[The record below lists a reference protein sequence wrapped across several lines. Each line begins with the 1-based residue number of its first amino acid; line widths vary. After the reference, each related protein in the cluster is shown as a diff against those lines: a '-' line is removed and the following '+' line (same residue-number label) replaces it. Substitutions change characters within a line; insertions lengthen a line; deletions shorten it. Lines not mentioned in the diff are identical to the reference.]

1 MKKYFVTSALPYA
14 NGDLHLGHLVEYIQ
28 TDIWV
33 RFNRLIGNEV
43 VYICADDAHGT
54 PIMLKAESEKISPE
68 ELIEKTLDRHK
79 NDFDCFF
86 IKFDNFYTTHSKE
99 NEQLATSIYMKLVNE
114 NLIEK
119 KTIHQFFDDE
129 KLMFLPDRY
138 ITGSCPKC
146 KSSDQYGDSCDK
158 CGATYS
164 PTDLLNP
171 KSVLSG
177 KTPIKKKTDHFF
189 FKLSDKKCTKFL
201 NKWIYENNRL
211 QEEARNKI
219 KEWLSTDINNSSL
232 IDWDISRDAPYFGFK
247 IPDQTDKYFYVW
259 LDAPIGYL
267 ASTKNWAE
275 NNNISMK
282 DLWDQSSDYEIHH
295 FIGKDIA
302 YFHALFW
309 PALLKSSNI
318 RLPESINVHGF
329 LTIDG
334 EKMSKSN
341 GTFINADDFA
351 EKYDGELLRY
361 YFADK
366 FNNTIDDL
374 DFNEDEFIQKINSDI
389 VGKYLNIASRVSKF
403 IEKNDCNLSV
413 NLDENFINK
422 NSARINEVIEHYE
435 NLNLSK
441 SVKVIMKIAD
451 EVNKYINE
459 NEPWKSSE
467 EKAVE
472 VSTTAINCFRV
483 ISILLSPVL
492 PTITSRALAVFNEG
506 SNNSFNNIGDYLVD
520 TKINPYK
527 PLLKRLEK
535 AKINEEI
542 EMENSNLINIK
553 DFAKVELR
561 VAKIVKAEGI
571 EEADKLIKLHLDV
584 GNLGERTVFAGIK
597 SAYSPENLNGRHVV
611 LVANL
616 EPRKMKFGVS
626 EGMVLASSDDEG
638 SIYLVSPDEGA
649 KPGQLVK

>member
-1 MKKYFVTSALPYA
+1 MKSRKILVTSALPYA
-14 NGDLHLGHLVEYIQ
+14 NGSIHIGHVLESVI

-33 RFNRLIGNEV
+33 RYQNINGNECL
-43 VYICADDAHGT
+43 YFCADDTHGT
-54 PIMLKAESEKISPE
+54 PVMLKAKELGIESE
-68 ELIEKTLDRHK
+68 ELIKRTREEH
-79 NDFDCFF
+79 
-86 IKFDNFYTTHSKE
+86 IKSYSKFNINFDNFYTTHSDENKKYAEDIYQKCKE
-99 NEQLATSIYMKLVNE
+99 G
-114 NLIEK
+114 NLIFK
-119 KTIHQFFDDE
+119 KEIEQFYDSE
-129 KLMFLPDRY
+129 EGLFLSDRF
-138 ITGSCPKC
+138 IKGTCPKC
-146 KSSDQYGDSCDK
+146 AAEDQYGDGCSV
-158 CGATYS
+158 CGTTYS
-164 PTDLLNP
+164 PDDLVNP
-171 KSVLSG
+171 VSSLSNSEL
-177 KTPIKKKTDHFF
+177 TKKKTEHVFF
-189 FKLSDKKCTKFL
+189 DLPQMKEFLENYLKDLTLQDPIKNKL
-201 NKWIYENNRL
+201 NEWIEDGL
-211 QEEARNKI
+211 KP
-219 KEWLSTDINNSSL
+219 
-232 IDWDISRDAPYFGFK
+232 WDISRDKPYFGFE
-247 IPDQTDKYFYVW
+247 IPGEKDKYFYVW

-267 ASTKNWAE
+267 ASAKNWAE
-275 NNNISMK
+275 NNNIDMK
-282 DLWDQSSDYEIHH
+282 DLWDENSDYEIHH

-351 EKYDGELLRY
+351 ENYDGELLRY

-366 FNNTIDDL
+366 FNNSIDDL

-403 IEKNDCNLSV
+403 IEKNGNSLSA
-413 NLDENFINK
+413 NLDEHFIKK
-422 NSARINEVIEHYE
+422 NLAKIDEVIEHYE

-441 SVKVIMKIAD
+441 SVKIIMKMAD

-472 VSTTAINCFRV
+472 VSSTAINCFRV
-483 ISILLSPVL
+483 ISILLNPVL
-492 PTITSRALAVFNEG
+492 PTITSKALEIFNE
-506 SNNSFNNIGDYLVD
+506 SSKDDFNNIKDYLVD

-542 EMENSNLINIK
+542 EMEDSNLINIK

-584 GNLGERTVFAGIK
+584 GDLGERTVFAGIK
-597 SAYSPENLNGRHVV
+597 SAYDPENLNGRHVV

-638 SIYLVSPDEGA
+638 SIYLISPDEGA

>member
-1 MKKYFVTSALPYA
+1 MKSRKILVTSALPYA
-14 NGDLHLGHLVEYIQ
+14 NGSIHIGHVLESVI

-33 RFNRLIGNEV
+33 RYQNINGNECL
-43 VYICADDAHGT
+43 YFCADDTHGT
-54 PIMLKAESEKISPE
+54 PVMLKAKELGIDPE
-68 ELIEKTLDRHK
+68 ELIKRTREEH
-79 NDFDCFF
+79 
-86 IKFDNFYTTHSKE
+86 IKSYSRFNINFDNFYTTHSDENKKYAEDIYQKCKE
-99 NEQLATSIYMKLVNE
+99 G
-114 NLIEK
+114 NLIFK
-119 KTIHQFFDDE
+119 KEIEQFYDSE
-129 KLMFLPDRY
+129 EGLFLSDRF
-138 ITGSCPKC
+138 IKGTCPKC
-146 KSSDQYGDSCDK
+146 GAEDQYGDGCSV
-158 CGATYS
+158 CGTTYT
-164 PTDLLNP
+164 PDDLLNP
-171 KSVLSG
+171 VSSLSNSEL
-177 KTPIKKKTDHFF
+177 TKKKTEHVFF
-189 FKLSDKKCTKFL
+189 DLPQMKDFLENYLKDLTLQDPIKNKL
-201 NKWIYENNRL
+201 NEWIEDGL
-211 QEEARNKI
+211 KP
-219 KEWLSTDINNSSL
+219 
-232 IDWDISRDAPYFGFK
+232 WDISRDKPYFGFE
-247 IPDQTDKYFYVW
+247 IPGEKDKYFYVW

-267 ASTKNWAE
+267 ASAKNWAE
-275 NNNISMK
+275 NNNMDMK
-282 DLWDQSSDYEIHH
+282 DLWGESSDYEIHH

-351 EKYDGELLRY
+351 ENYDGELLRY

-366 FNNTIDDL
+366 FNNSIDDL

-403 IEKNDCNLSV
+403 IEKNGNSLSA
-413 NLDENFINK
+413 NLDEDFIEK
-422 NSARINEVIEHYE
+422 NLSMIDEVIEHYE

-441 SVKVIMKIAD
+441 SVKIIMKMAD

-472 VSTTAINCFRV
+472 VSSTAINCFRV
-483 ISILLSPVL
+483 ISILLNPVL
-492 PTITSRALAVFNEG
+492 PTITSKALELFND
-506 SNNSFNNIGDYLVD
+506 NATNDFNNIKDYLVD

-542 EMENSNLINIK
+542 EMEDSNLINIK

-584 GNLGERTVFAGIK
+584 GDLGERTVFAGIK
-597 SAYSPENLNGRHVV
+597 SAYDPESLNGRHVV

-626 EGMVLASSDDEG
+626 EGMVLASSNDEG
-638 SIYLVSPDEGA
+638 SIYLISPDEGA

>member
-1 MKKYFVTSALPYA
+1 MKSRKILVTSALPYA
-14 NGDLHLGHLVEYIQ
+14 NGSIHIGHVLESVI

-33 RFNRLIGNEV
+33 RYQNINGNECL
-43 VYICADDAHGT
+43 YFCADDTHGT
-54 PIMLKAESEKISPE
+54 PVMLKAKELGIDPE
-68 ELIEKTLDRHK
+68 ELIKRTREEH
-79 NDFDCFF
+79 
-86 IKFDNFYTTHSKE
+86 IKSYSRFNINFDNFYTTHSDENKKYAEDIYQKCKE
-99 NEQLATSIYMKLVNE
+99 G
-114 NLIEK
+114 NLIFK
-119 KTIHQFFDDE
+119 KEIEQFYDSE
-129 KLMFLPDRY
+129 EGLFLSDRF
-138 ITGSCPKC
+138 IKGTCPKC
-146 KSSDQYGDSCDK
+146 GAEDQYGDGCSV
-158 CGATYS
+158 CGTTYT
-164 PTDLLNP
+164 PDDLLNP
-171 KSVLSG
+171 VSSLSNSELT
-177 KTPIKKKTDHFF
+177 KKRTEHVFFDLPQMKDFLENYLKDLTLQDPIKN
-189 FKLSDKKCTKFL
+189 KL
-201 NKWIYENNRL
+201 NEWIEDGL
-211 QEEARNKI
+211 KP
-219 KEWLSTDINNSSL
+219 
-232 IDWDISRDAPYFGFK
+232 WDISRDKPYFGFE
-247 IPDQTDKYFYVW
+247 IPGEKDKYFYVW

-267 ASTKNWAE
+267 ASAKNWAE
-275 NNNISMK
+275 NNNMDMK
-282 DLWDQSSDYEIHH
+282 DLWGESSDYEIHH

-351 EKYDGELLRY
+351 ENYDGELLRY

-366 FNNTIDDL
+366 FNNSIDDL

-403 IEKNDCNLSV
+403 IEKNGNNLSA
-413 NLDENFINK
+413 NLDVDFIEK
-422 NSARINEVIEHYE
+422 NLSMIDEVIEHYE

-441 SVKVIMKIAD
+441 SVKIIMKMAD

-472 VSTTAINCFRV
+472 VSSTAINCFRV
-483 ISILLSPVL
+483 ISILLNPVL
-492 PTITSRALAVFNEG
+492 PTITSKALEVFND
-506 SNNSFNNIGDYLVD
+506 SATNDFNNIKDYLVD

-542 EMENSNLINIK
+542 EMEDSNLINIK

-584 GNLGERTVFAGIK
+584 GDLGERTVFAGIK
-597 SAYSPENLNGRHVV
+597 SAYDPESLNGRHVV

-626 EGMVLASSDDEG
+626 EGMVLASSNDEG
-638 SIYLVSPDEGA
+638 SIYLISPDDGA

>member
-1 MKKYFVTSALPYA
+1 MKSRKILVTSALPYA
-14 NGDLHLGHLVEYIQ
+14 NGSIHIGHVLESVI

-33 RFNRLIGNEV
+33 RYQNINGNECL
-43 VYICADDAHGT
+43 YFCADDTPGT
-54 PIMLKAESEKISPE
+54 PVMLKAKELGIEPE
-68 ELIEKTLDRHK
+68 ELIKRTREEH
-79 NDFDCFF
+79 
-86 IKFDNFYTTHSKE
+86 IKSYSRFNINFDNFYTTHSDENKKYAEDIYQKCKE
-99 NEQLATSIYMKLVNE
+99 G
-114 NLIEK
+114 NLIFK
-119 KTIHQFFDDE
+119 KEIEQFYDSE
-129 KLMFLPDRY
+129 EGLFLSDRF
-138 ITGSCPKC
+138 IKGTCPKC
-146 KSSDQYGDSCDK
+146 GTEDQYGDGCSV
-158 CGATYS
+158 CGTTYT
-164 PTDLLNP
+164 PDDLVNP
-171 KSVLSG
+171 VSSLSNSELT
-177 KTPIKKKTDHFF
+177 KKRTEHVFFDLPQMKDFLENYLKDLTLQDPIKN
-189 FKLSDKKCTKFL
+189 KL
-201 NKWIYENNRL
+201 NEWIEDGL
-211 QEEARNKI
+211 KP
-219 KEWLSTDINNSSL
+219 
-232 IDWDISRDAPYFGFK
+232 WDISRDKPYFGFE
-247 IPDQTDKYFYVW
+247 IPGEKDKYFYVW

-267 ASTKNWAE
+267 ASAKNWAE
-275 NNNISMK
+275 NNNMDMK
-282 DLWDQSSDYEIHH
+282 DLWGESSDYEIHH

-351 EKYDGELLRY
+351 ENYDGELLRY

-366 FNNTIDDL
+366 FNNSIDDL

-403 IEKNDCNLSV
+403 IEKNGNNLSA
-413 NLDENFINK
+413 NLDVDFIEK
-422 NSARINEVIEHYE
+422 NLSMIDEVIEHYE

-441 SVKVIMKIAD
+441 SVKIIMKMAD

-472 VSTTAINCFRV
+472 VSSTAINCFRV
-483 ISILLSPVL
+483 ISILLNPVL
-492 PTITSRALAVFNEG
+492 PTITSKALEVFND
-506 SNNSFNNIGDYLVD
+506 SATNDFNNIKDYLVD

-542 EMENSNLINIK
+542 EMEDSNLINIK

-584 GNLGERTVFAGIK
+584 GDLGERTVFAGIK
-597 SAYSPENLNGRHVV
+597 SAYDPESLNGRHVV

-626 EGMVLASSDDEG
+626 EGMVLASSNDEG
-638 SIYLVSPDEGA
+638 SIYLISPDEGA

>member
-1 MKKYFVTSALPYA
+1 MKSRKILVTSALPYD
-14 NGDLHLGHLVEYIQ
+14 NGSIHIGHVLESVI

-33 RFNRLIGNEV
+33 RYQKINGNECL
-43 VYICADDAHGT
+43 YFCADDTHGT
-54 PIMLKAESEKISPE
+54 PVMLKAKELEVEPE
-68 ELIEKTLDRHK
+68 ELIKKTREEH
-79 NDFDCFF
+79 
-86 IKFDNFYTTHSKE
+86 IKSYSRFNINFDNFYTTHSDENKE
-99 NEQLATSIYMKLVNE
+99 YAEDIYKKCKE
-114 NLIEK
+114 ANLIFK
-119 KTIHQFFDDE
+119 KEIEQFYDSE
-129 KLMFLPDRY
+129 EGLFLSDRF
-138 ITGSCPKC
+138 IKGQCPKC
-146 KSSDQYGDSCDK
+146 GAEDQYGDGCSV
-158 CGATYS
+158 CGTTYS
-164 PTDLLNP
+164 PDDLINP
-171 KSVLSG
+171 FSSLSNSEL
-177 KTPIKKKTDHFF
+177 IKKKTEHVFF
-189 FKLSDKKCTKFL
+189 DLPQMKDFLEDYLKDLTLQDPIKNKL
-201 NKWIYENNRL
+201 NEWIEDGL
-211 QEEARNKI
+211 KP
-219 KEWLSTDINNSSL
+219 
-232 IDWDISRDAPYFGFK
+232 WDISRDKPYFGFE
-247 IPDQTDKYFYVW
+247 IPGEEDKYFYVW

-267 ASTKNWAE
+267 ASAKNWAE
-275 NNNISMK
+275 KNNMNMQ
-282 DLWDQSSDYEIHH
+282 DLWDQTSDYEIHH

-341 GTFINADDFA
+341 GTFINADDFT

-403 IEKNDCNLSV
+403 IEKNDNNLSAT
-413 NLDENFINK
+413 LDEDFIQK
-422 NSARINEVIEHYE
+422 NLSRTEEVIEHYE

-441 SVKVIMKIAD
+441 AVKIIMKMAD

-459 NEPWKSSE
+459 NEPWKSNN

-492 PTITSRALAVFNEG
+492 PTITSKALEMFNE
-506 SNNSFNNIGDYLVD
+506 SSKNDLNNIRDCLVD
-520 TKINPYK
+520 IKINPYK

-542 EMENSNLINIK
+542 EMEDSNLINIK

-584 GNLGERTVFAGIK
+584 GDLGERTVFAGIK
-597 SAYSPENLNGRHVV
+597 SAYDPEKLNGRHVV

-626 EGMVLASSDDEG
+626 EGMVLASSDDDG
-638 SIYLVSPDEGA
+638 SIYLISPDEGA

>member
-1 MKKYFVTSALPYA
+1 MKSRKILVTSALPYA
-14 NGDLHLGHLVEYIQ
+14 NGSIHIGHVLESVI

-33 RFNRLIGNEV
+33 RYQNINGNECL
-43 VYICADDAHGT
+43 YFCADDTHGT
-54 PIMLKAESEKISPE
+54 PVMLKAKELGIDPE
-68 ELIEKTLDRHK
+68 ELIKRTREEH
-79 NDFDCFF
+79 
-86 IKFDNFYTTHSKE
+86 IKSYSRFNINFDNFYTTHSDENKKYAEDIYQKCKE
-99 NEQLATSIYMKLVNE
+99 G
-114 NLIEK
+114 NLIFK
-119 KTIHQFFDDE
+119 KEIEQFYDSE
-129 KLMFLPDRY
+129 EGLFLSDRF
-138 ITGSCPKC
+138 IKGTCPKC
-146 KSSDQYGDSCDK
+146 GAEDQYGDGCSV
-158 CGATYS
+158 CGTTYT
-164 PTDLLNP
+164 PDDLLNP
-171 KSVLSG
+171 VSSLSNSELT
-177 KTPIKKKTDHFF
+177 KKRTEHVFFDLPQMKDFLENYLKDLTLQDPIKN
-189 FKLSDKKCTKFL
+189 KL
-201 NKWIYENNRL
+201 NEWIEDGL
-211 QEEARNKI
+211 KP
-219 KEWLSTDINNSSL
+219 
-232 IDWDISRDAPYFGFK
+232 WDISRDKPYFGFE
-247 IPDQTDKYFYVW
+247 IPGEKDKYFYVW

-267 ASTKNWAE
+267 ASAKNWAE
-275 NNNISMK
+275 NNNMDMK
-282 DLWDQSSDYEIHH
+282 DLWGESSDYEIHH

-351 EKYDGELLRY
+351 ENYDGELLRY

-366 FNNTIDDL
+366 FNNSIDDL

-403 IEKNDCNLSV
+403 IEKNGNSLSA
-413 NLDENFINK
+413 NLDEDFIEK
-422 NSARINEVIEHYE
+422 NLSMIDEVIEHYE

-441 SVKVIMKIAD
+441 SVKIIMKMAD

-472 VSTTAINCFRV
+472 VSSTAINCFRV
-483 ISILLSPVL
+483 ISILLNPVL
-492 PTITSRALAVFNEG
+492 PTITSKALEVFND
-506 SNNSFNNIGDYLVD
+506 SATNDFKNIKDYLVD

-542 EMENSNLINIK
+542 EMEDSNLINIK

-584 GNLGERTVFAGIK
+584 GDLGERTVFAGIK
-597 SAYSPENLNGRHVV
+597 SAYDPESLNGRHVV

-626 EGMVLASSDDEG
+626 EGMVLASSNDEG
-638 SIYLVSPDEGA
+638 SIYLISPDEGA

>member
-1 MKKYFVTSALPYA
+1 MKSRKILVTSALPYA
-14 NGDLHLGHLVEYIQ
+14 NGSIHIGHVLESVI

-33 RFNRLIGNEV
+33 RYQNINGNECL
-43 VYICADDAHGT
+43 YFCADDTHGT
-54 PIMLKAESEKISPE
+54 PVMLKAKELGIDPE
-68 ELIEKTLDRHK
+68 ELIKRTREEH
-79 NDFDCFF
+79 
-86 IKFDNFYTTHSKE
+86 IKSYSRFNINSDNFYTTHSDENKKYAEDIYQKCKE
-99 NEQLATSIYMKLVNE
+99 G
-114 NLIEK
+114 NLIFK
-119 KTIHQFFDDE
+119 KEIEQFYDSE
-129 KLMFLPDRY
+129 EGLFLSDRF
-138 ITGSCPKC
+138 IKGTCPKC
-146 KSSDQYGDSCDK
+146 GAEDQYGDGCSV
-158 CGATYS
+158 CGTTYT
-164 PTDLLNP
+164 PDDLLNP
-171 KSVLSG
+171 VSSLSNSELT
-177 KTPIKKKTDHFF
+177 KKRTEHVFFDLPQMKDFLENYLKDLTLQDPIKN
-189 FKLSDKKCTKFL
+189 KL
-201 NKWIYENNRL
+201 NEWIEDGL
-211 QEEARNKI
+211 KP
-219 KEWLSTDINNSSL
+219 
-232 IDWDISRDAPYFGFK
+232 WDISRDKPYFGFE
-247 IPDQTDKYFYVW
+247 IPGEKDKYFYVW

-267 ASTKNWAE
+267 ASAKNWAE
-275 NNNISMK
+275 NNNMDMK
-282 DLWDQSSDYEIHH
+282 DLWGESSDYEIHH

-351 EKYDGELLRY
+351 ENYDGELLRY

-366 FNNTIDDL
+366 FNNSIDDL

-403 IEKNDCNLSV
+403 IEKNGNNLSA
-413 NLDENFINK
+413 NLDVDFIEK
-422 NSARINEVIEHYE
+422 NLSMIDEVIEHYE

-441 SVKVIMKIAD
+441 SVKIIMKMAD

-472 VSTTAINCFRV
+472 VSSTAINCFRV
-483 ISILLSPVL
+483 ISILLNPVL
-492 PTITSRALAVFNEG
+492 PTITSKALELFND
-506 SNNSFNNIGDYLVD
+506 SATNDFNNIKDYLVD

-542 EMENSNLINIK
+542 EMEDSNLINIK

-584 GNLGERTVFAGIK
+584 GDLGERTVFAGIK
-597 SAYSPENLNGRHVV
+597 SAYDPESLNGRHVV

-626 EGMVLASSDDEG
+626 EGMVLASSNDEG
-638 SIYLVSPDEGA
+638 SIYLISPDEGA

>member
-1 MKKYFVTSALPYA
+1 MKSRKILVTSALPYA
-14 NGDLHLGHLVEYIQ
+14 NGSIHIGHVLESVI

-33 RFNRLIGNEV
+33 RYQNINGNECL
-43 VYICADDAHGT
+43 YFCADDTHGT
-54 PIMLKAESEKISPE
+54 PVMLKAKELGIDPE
-68 ELIEKTLDRHK
+68 ELIKRTREEH
-79 NDFDCFF
+79 
-86 IKFDNFYTTHSKE
+86 IKSYSRFNINFDNFYTTHSDENKKYAEDIYQKCKE
-99 NEQLATSIYMKLVNE
+99 G
-114 NLIEK
+114 NLIFK
-119 KTIHQFFDDE
+119 KEIEQFYDSKE
-129 KLMFLPDRY
+129 GLFLSDRF
-138 ITGSCPKC
+138 IKGTCPKC
-146 KSSDQYGDSCDK
+146 GAEDQYGDGCSV
-158 CGATYS
+158 CGTTYT
-164 PTDLLNP
+164 PDDLLNP
-171 KSVLSG
+171 VSSLSNSELT
-177 KTPIKKKTDHFF
+177 KKRTEHVFFDLPQMKDFLENYLKDLTLQDPIKN
-189 FKLSDKKCTKFL
+189 KL
-201 NKWIYENNRL
+201 NEWIEDGL
-211 QEEARNKI
+211 KP
-219 KEWLSTDINNSSL
+219 
-232 IDWDISRDAPYFGFK
+232 WDISRDKPYFGFE
-247 IPDQTDKYFYVW
+247 IPGEKDKYFYVW

-267 ASTKNWAE
+267 ASAKNWAE
-275 NNNISMK
+275 NNNMDMK
-282 DLWDQSSDYEIHH
+282 DLWGESSDYEIHH

-351 EKYDGELLRY
+351 ENYDGELLRY

-366 FNNTIDDL
+366 FNNSIDDL

-403 IEKNDCNLSV
+403 IEKNANNLSA
-413 NLDENFINK
+413 NLDEDFIEK
-422 NSARINEVIEHYE
+422 NLSMVDEVIEHYE
-435 NLNLSK
+435 NLNFSK
-441 SVKVIMKIAD
+441 SVKIIMKMAD

-472 VSTTAINCFRV
+472 VSSTAINCFRV
-483 ISILLSPVL
+483 ISILLNPVL
-492 PTITSRALAVFNEG
+492 PTITSKALEVFND
-506 SNNSFNNIGDYLVD
+506 SATNDFNNIKDYLVD

-542 EMENSNLINIK
+542 EMEDSNLINIK

-584 GNLGERTVFAGIK
+584 GDLGERTVFAGIK
-597 SAYSPENLNGRHVV
+597 SAYDPERLNGRHVV

-626 EGMVLASSDDEG
+626 EGMVLASSNDEG
-638 SIYLVSPDEGA
+638 SIYLISPDEGA

>member
-1 MKKYFVTSALPYA
+1 MKSRKILVTSALPYA
-14 NGDLHLGHLVEYIQ
+14 NGSIHIGHVLESVI

-33 RFNRLIGNEV
+33 RYQNINGNECL
-43 VYICADDAHGT
+43 YFCADDTHGT
-54 PIMLKAESEKISPE
+54 PVMLKAKELGIEPE
-68 ELIEKTLDRHK
+68 ELIKRTREEH
-79 NDFDCFF
+79 
-86 IKFDNFYTTHSKE
+86 IKSYSRFNINFDNFYTTHSDENKKYAEEIYEKCKE
-99 NEQLATSIYMKLVNE
+99 G
-114 NLIEK
+114 NLIFK
-119 KTIHQFFDDE
+119 KEIEQFYDSE
-129 KLMFLPDRY
+129 EGLFLSDRF
-138 ITGSCPKC
+138 IKGTCPKC
-146 KSSDQYGDSCDK
+146 GAEDQYGDGCSV
-158 CGATYS
+158 CGTTYT
-164 PTDLLNP
+164 PDDLLNP
-171 KSVLSG
+171 VSSLSNSEL
-177 KTPIKKKTDHFF
+177 TKKKTEHVFF
-189 FKLSDKKCTKFL
+189 DLPQMKDFLENYLKDLTLQDPIKNKL
-201 NKWIYENNRL
+201 NEWIEDGL
-211 QEEARNKI
+211 KP
-219 KEWLSTDINNSSL
+219 
-232 IDWDISRDAPYFGFK
+232 WDISRDKPYFGFE
-247 IPDQTDKYFYVW
+247 IPGEKDKYFYVW

-267 ASTKNWAE
+267 ASAKNWAE
-275 NNNISMK
+275 NNNMDMK
-282 DLWDQSSDYEIHH
+282 DLWGESSDYEIHH

-351 EKYDGELLRY
+351 ENYDGELLRY

-366 FNNTIDDL
+366 FNNSIDDL

-403 IEKNDCNLSV
+403 IEKNGNNLSA
-413 NLDENFINK
+413 NLDVDFIEK
-422 NSARINEVIEHYE
+422 NLSMIDEVIEHYE

-441 SVKVIMKIAD
+441 SVKIIMKMAD

-472 VSTTAINCFRV
+472 VSSTAINCFRV
-483 ISILLSPVL
+483 ISILLNPVL
-492 PTITSRALAVFNEG
+492 PTITSKALEVFND
-506 SNNSFNNIGDYLVD
+506 SATNDFNNIKDYLVD

-542 EMENSNLINIK
+542 EMEDSNLINIK

-584 GNLGERTVFAGIK
+584 GDLGERTVFAGIK
-597 SAYSPENLNGRHVV
+597 SAYDPESLNGRHVV

-626 EGMVLASSDDEG
+626 EGMVLASSNDEG
-638 SIYLVSPDEGA
+638 SIYLISPDEGA

>member
-1 MKKYFVTSALPYA
+1 MKSRKILVTSALPYA
-14 NGDLHLGHLVEYIQ
+14 NGSIHIGHVLESVI

-33 RFNRLIGNEV
+33 RYQNINGNECL
-43 VYICADDAHGT
+43 YFCADDTHGT
-54 PIMLKAESEKISPE
+54 PVMLKAKELGIDPE
-68 ELIEKTLDRHK
+68 ELIKRTREEH
-79 NDFDCFF
+79 
-86 IKFDNFYTTHSKE
+86 IKSYSRFNINFDNFYTTHSDENKKYAEDIYQKCKE
-99 NEQLATSIYMKLVNE
+99 G
-114 NLIEK
+114 NLIFK
-119 KTIHQFFDDE
+119 KEIEQFYDSE
-129 KLMFLPDRY
+129 EGLFLSDRF
-138 ITGSCPKC
+138 IKGTCPKC
-146 KSSDQYGDSCDK
+146 GAEDQYGDGCSV
-158 CGATYS
+158 CGTTYT
-164 PTDLLNP
+164 PDDLLNP
-171 KSVLSG
+171 VSSLSNSELT
-177 KTPIKKKTDHFF
+177 KKRTEHVFFDLPQMKDFLENYLKDLTLQDPIKN
-189 FKLSDKKCTKFL
+189 KL
-201 NKWIYENNRL
+201 NEWIEDGL
-211 QEEARNKI
+211 KP
-219 KEWLSTDINNSSL
+219 
-232 IDWDISRDAPYFGFK
+232 WDISRDKPYFGFE
-247 IPDQTDKYFYVW
+247 IPGEKDKYFYVW

-267 ASTKNWAE
+267 ASAKNWAE
-275 NNNISMK
+275 NNNMDMK
-282 DLWDQSSDYEIHH
+282 DLWGESSDYEIHH

-366 FNNTIDDL
+366 FNNSIDDL

-403 IEKNDCNLSV
+403 IEKNGNSLSA
-413 NLDENFINK
+413 NLDEDFIEK
-422 NSARINEVIEHYE
+422 NLSMIDEVIEHYE

-441 SVKVIMKIAD
+441 SVKIIMKMAD

-472 VSTTAINCFRV
+472 VSSTAINCFRV
-483 ISILLSPVL
+483 ISILLNPVL
-492 PTITSRALAVFNEG
+492 PTITSKALEVFND
-506 SNNSFNNIGDYLVD
+506 SATNDFNNIKDYLVD

-542 EMENSNLINIK
+542 EMEDSNLINIK

-584 GNLGERTVFAGIK
+584 GDLGERTVFAGIK
-597 SAYSPENLNGRHVV
+597 SAYDPESLNGRHVV

-626 EGMVLASSDDEG
+626 EGMVLASSNDEG
-638 SIYLVSPDEGA
+638 SIYLISPDEGA

>member
-1 MKKYFVTSALPYA
+1 MKSRKILVTSALPYA
-14 NGDLHLGHLVEYIQ
+14 NGSIHIGHVLESVI

-33 RFNRLIGNEV
+33 RYQNINGNECL
-43 VYICADDAHGT
+43 YFCADDTHGT
-54 PIMLKAESEKISPE
+54 PVMLKAKELGIDPE
-68 ELIEKTLDRHK
+68 ELIKRTREEH
-79 NDFDCFF
+79 
-86 IKFDNFYTTHSKE
+86 IKSYSRFNINFDNFYTTHSDENKKYAEDIYQKCKE
-99 NEQLATSIYMKLVNE
+99 G
-114 NLIEK
+114 NLIFK
-119 KTIHQFFDDE
+119 KEIEQFYDSE
-129 KLMFLPDRY
+129 EGLFLSDRF
-138 ITGSCPKC
+138 IKGTCPKC
-146 KSSDQYGDSCDK
+146 GAEDQYGDGCSV
-158 CGATYS
+158 CGTTYT
-164 PTDLLNP
+164 PDDLLNP
-171 KSVLSG
+171 VSSLSNSELT
-177 KTPIKKKTDHFF
+177 KKRTEHVFFDLPQMKDFLENYLKDLTLQDPIKN
-189 FKLSDKKCTKFL
+189 KL
-201 NKWIYENNRL
+201 NEWIEDGL
-211 QEEARNKI
+211 KP
-219 KEWLSTDINNSSL
+219 
-232 IDWDISRDAPYFGFK
+232 WDISRDKPYFGFE
-247 IPDQTDKYFYVW
+247 IPGEKDKYFYVW

-267 ASTKNWAE
+267 ASAKNWAE
-275 NNNISMK
+275 NNNMDMK
-282 DLWDQSSDYEIHH
+282 DLWGESSDYEIHH

-351 EKYDGELLRY
+351 ENYDGELLRY

-366 FNNTIDDL
+366 FNNSIDDL

-403 IEKNDCNLSV
+403 IEKNGNNLSA
-413 NLDENFINK
+413 NLDVDFIEK
-422 NSARINEVIEHYE
+422 NLSMIDEVIEHYE

-441 SVKVIMKIAD
+441 SVKIIMKMAD

-472 VSTTAINCFRV
+472 VSSTAINCFRV
-483 ISILLSPVL
+483 ISILLNPVL
-492 PTITSRALAVFNEG
+492 PTITSKALEVFND
-506 SNNSFNNIGDYLVD
+506 SSTNDFNNIRDYLVD

-542 EMENSNLINIK
+542 EMEDSNLINIK

-561 VAKIVKAEGI
+561 IAKIVKAEAI

-584 GNLGERTVFAGIK
+584 GDFGERTVFAGIK
-597 SAYSPENLNGRHVV
+597 SAYDPESLNGRHVV

-626 EGMVLASSDDEG
+626 EGMVLASSNDEG
-638 SIYLVSPDEGA
+638 SIYLISPDEGA

>member
-1 MKKYFVTSALPYA
+1 MKSRKILVTSALPYA
-14 NGDLHLGHLVEYIQ
+14 NGSIHIGHVLESVI

-33 RFNRLIGNEV
+33 RYQNLNGNECL
-43 VYICADDAHGT
+43 YFCADDTHGT
-54 PIMLKAESEKISPE
+54 PVMLKAKELGIDPE
-68 ELIEKTLDRHK
+68 ELIKRTREEH
-79 NDFDCFF
+79 
-86 IKFDNFYTTHSKE
+86 IKSYSRFNINFDNFYTTHSDENKKYAEDIYQKCKE
-99 NEQLATSIYMKLVNE
+99 G
-114 NLIEK
+114 NLIFK
-119 KTIHQFFDDE
+119 KEIEQFYDSE
-129 KLMFLPDRY
+129 EGLFLSDRF
-138 ITGSCPKC
+138 IKGTCPKC
-146 KSSDQYGDSCDK
+146 GAEDQYGDGCSV
-158 CGATYS
+158 CGTTYT
-164 PTDLLNP
+164 PDDLLNP
-171 KSVLSG
+171 VSSLSNSELT
-177 KTPIKKKTDHFF
+177 KKRTEHVFFDLPQMKDFLENYLKDLTLQDPIKN
-189 FKLSDKKCTKFL
+189 KL
-201 NKWIYENNRL
+201 NEWIEDGL
-211 QEEARNKI
+211 KP
-219 KEWLSTDINNSSL
+219 
-232 IDWDISRDAPYFGFK
+232 WDISRDKPYFGFE
-247 IPDQTDKYFYVW
+247 IPGEKDKYFYVW

-267 ASTKNWAE
+267 ASAKNWAE
-275 NNNISMK
+275 NNNMDMK
-282 DLWDQSSDYEIHH
+282 DLWGESSDYEIHH

-329 LTIDG
+329 LTIGG

-351 EKYDGELLRY
+351 ENYDGELLRY

-366 FNNTIDDL
+366 FNNSIDDL

-403 IEKNDCNLSV
+403 IEKNGNNLSA
-413 NLDENFINK
+413 NLDVDFIEK
-422 NSARINEVIEHYE
+422 NLSMIDEVIEHYE

-441 SVKVIMKIAD
+441 SVKIIMKMAD

-472 VSTTAINCFRV
+472 VSSTAINCFRV
-483 ISILLSPVL
+483 ISILLNPVL
-492 PTITSRALAVFNEG
+492 PTITSKALEVFND
-506 SNNSFNNIGDYLVD
+506 SATNDFNNIKDYLVD

-542 EMENSNLINIK
+542 EMEDSNLINIK

-584 GNLGERTVFAGIK
+584 GDLGERTVFAGIK
-597 SAYSPENLNGRHVV
+597 SAYDPESLNGRHVV

-626 EGMVLASSDDEG
+626 EGMVLASSNDEG
-638 SIYLVSPDEGA
+638 SIYLISPDEGA

>member
-1 MKKYFVTSALPYA
+1 MKSRKILVTSALPYA
-14 NGDLHLGHLVEYIQ
+14 NGSIHIGHVLESVI

-33 RFNRLIGNEV
+33 RYQKINGNECL
-43 VYICADDAHGT
+43 YFCADDTHGT
-54 PIMLKAESEKISPE
+54 PVMLKAKELEVEPE
-68 ELIEKTLDRHK
+68 ELIKKTREEH
-79 NDFDCFF
+79 
-86 IKFDNFYTTHSKE
+86 IKSYSRFNINFDNFYTTHSDENKE
-99 NEQLATSIYMKLVNE
+99 YAEDIYKKCKE
-114 NLIEK
+114 ANLIFK
-119 KTIHQFFDDE
+119 KEIEQFYDSE
-129 KLMFLPDRY
+129 EGLFLSDRF
-138 ITGSCPKC
+138 IKGQCPKC
-146 KSSDQYGDSCDK
+146 GAEDQYGDGCSV
-158 CGATYS
+158 CGTTYS
-164 PTDLLNP
+164 PDDLINP
-171 KSVLSG
+171 
-177 KTPIKKKTDHFF
+177 F
-189 FKLSDKKCTKFL
+189 
-201 NKWIYENNRL
+201 
-211 QEEARNKI
+211 
-219 KEWLSTDINNSSL
+219 SSL
-232 IDWDISRDAPYFGFK
+232 SNSDLIKRKTEHVFFDLPQMKDFLEDYLKNLTLQDPVKNKLNEWIEDGLKPWDISRDKPYFGFE
-247 IPDQTDKYFYVW
+247 IPGEEDKYFYVW

-267 ASTKNWAE
+267 ASAKNWAE
-275 NNNISMK
+275 KNNMNMQ
-282 DLWDQSSDYEIHH
+282 DLWDQTSDYEIHH

-309 PALLKSSNI
+309 PALLKSSHI

-334 EKMSKSN
+334 KKMSKSN
-341 GTFINADDFA
+341 GTFINADDFT

-403 IEKNDCNLSV
+403 IEKNDNNLSAT
-413 NLDENFINK
+413 LDEDFIQK
-422 NSARINEVIEHYE
+422 NLSRTKEVIEYYE

-441 SVKVIMKIAD
+441 AVKIIMKMAD

-459 NEPWKSSE
+459 NEPWKSNN

-483 ISILLSPVL
+483 ISILLSPIL
-492 PTITSRALAVFNEG
+492 PTITSTALEVFSESSKNDL
-506 SNNSFNNIGDYLVD
+506 NNIRDYLVD
-520 TKINPYK
+520 IKINPYK

-542 EMENSNLINIK
+542 EMEDSNLINIK

-584 GNLGERTVFAGIK
+584 GDLGERTVFAGIK
-597 SAYSPENLNGRHVV
+597 SAYDPEKLNGRKVV

-638 SIYLVSPDEGA
+638 SIYLISPDEGA

>member
-1 MKKYFVTSALPYA
+1 MKSRKILVTSALPYA
-14 NGDLHLGHLVEYIQ
+14 NGSIHIGHVLESVI

-33 RFNRLIGNEV
+33 RYQNINGNECL
-43 VYICADDAHGT
+43 YFCADDTHGT
-54 PIMLKAESEKISPE
+54 PVMLKAKELGIDPE
-68 ELIEKTLDRHK
+68 ELIKRTREEH
-79 NDFDCFF
+79 
-86 IKFDNFYTTHSKE
+86 IKSYSRFNINFDNFYTTHSDENKKYAEDIYQKCKE
-99 NEQLATSIYMKLVNE
+99 G
-114 NLIEK
+114 NLIFK
-119 KTIHQFFDDE
+119 KEIEQFYDSE
-129 KLMFLPDRY
+129 EGLFLSDRF
-138 ITGSCPKC
+138 IKGTCPKC
-146 KSSDQYGDSCDK
+146 GAEDQYGDGCSV
-158 CGATYS
+158 CGTTYT
-164 PTDLLNP
+164 PDDLLNP
-171 KSVLSG
+171 VSSLSNSEL
-177 KTPIKKKTDHFF
+177 TKKKTEHVFF
-189 FKLSDKKCTKFL
+189 DLPQMKDFLENYLKDLTLQDPIKNKL
-201 NKWIYENNRL
+201 NEWIDDGL
-211 QEEARNKI
+211 KP
-219 KEWLSTDINNSSL
+219 
-232 IDWDISRDAPYFGFK
+232 WDISRDKPYFGFE
-247 IPDQTDKYFYVW
+247 IPGEKDKYFYVW

-267 ASTKNWAE
+267 ASAKNWAE
-275 NNNISMK
+275 NNNMDMK
-282 DLWDQSSDYEIHH
+282 DLWGESSDYEIHH

-351 EKYDGELLRY
+351 ENYDGELLRY

-366 FNNTIDDL
+366 FNNSIDDL

-403 IEKNDCNLSV
+403 IEKNGNNLSA
-413 NLDENFINK
+413 NLDVDFIEK
-422 NSARINEVIEHYE
+422 NLSMIDEVIEHYE

-441 SVKVIMKIAD
+441 SVKIIMKMAD

-472 VSTTAINCFRV
+472 VSSTAINCFRV
-483 ISILLSPVL
+483 ISILLNPVL
-492 PTITSRALAVFNEG
+492 PTITSKALEVFND
-506 SNNSFNNIGDYLVD
+506 SATNDFNNIKDYLVD

-542 EMENSNLINIK
+542 EMEDSNLINIK

-584 GNLGERTVFAGIK
+584 GDLGERTVFAGIK
-597 SAYSPENLNGRHVV
+597 SAYDPESLNGRHVV

-626 EGMVLASSDDEG
+626 EGMVLASSNDEG
-638 SIYLVSPDEGA
+638 SIYLISPDEGA

>member
-1 MKKYFVTSALPYA
+1 MKSRKILVTSALPYA
-14 NGDLHLGHLVEYIQ
+14 NGSIHIGHVLESVI

-33 RFNRLIGNEV
+33 RYQNLNGNECL
-43 VYICADDAHGT
+43 YFCADDTHGT
-54 PIMLKAESEKISPE
+54 PVMLKAKELGIEAD
-68 ELIEKTLDRHK
+68 ELIKRTREEH
-79 NDFDCFF
+79 
-86 IKFDNFYTTHSKE
+86 IKSYSKFNINFDNFYTTHSAENKKYAEDIYQKCKE
-99 NEQLATSIYMKLVNE
+99 G
-114 NLIEK
+114 NLIFK
-119 KTIHQFFDDE
+119 KEIEQFYDSE
-129 KLMFLPDRY
+129 EGLFLSDRF
-138 ITGSCPKC
+138 IKGTCPKC
-146 KSSDQYGDSCDK
+146 GAEDQYGDGCSV
-158 CGATYS
+158 CGTTHT
-164 PTDLLNP
+164 PDDLLNP
-171 KSVLSG
+171 VSSLSNSEL
-177 KTPIKKKTDHFF
+177 TKKKTEHVFF
-189 FKLSDKKCTKFL
+189 DLPQMKDFLENYLKDLTLQDPIKNKL
-201 NKWIYENNRL
+201 NEWIEDGL
-211 QEEARNKI
+211 KP
-219 KEWLSTDINNSSL
+219 
-232 IDWDISRDAPYFGFK
+232 WDISRDKPYFGFE
-247 IPDQTDKYFYVW
+247 IPGEKDKYFYVW

-267 ASTKNWAE
+267 ASAKNWAE
-275 NNNISMK
+275 NNSMDMK
-282 DLWDQSSDYEIHH
+282 DLWDESSDYEIHH

-403 IEKNDCNLSV
+403 IENNGNNLSEKLDKV
-413 NLDENFINK
+413 FIEKNLAKID
-422 NSARINEVIEHYE
+422 EVIEHYE

-441 SVKVIMKIAD
+441 SVKIIMKMAD

-472 VSTTAINCFRV
+472 VSSTAINCFRV
-483 ISILLSPVL
+483 ISILLNPVL
-492 PTITSRALAVFNEG
+492 PTITSKALEVFND
-506 SNNSFNNIGDYLVD
+506 SSANDFNNIQGYLVD
-520 TKINPYK
+520 TKINAYK

-535 AKINEEI
+535 AKISEEI
-542 EMENSNLINIK
+542 EMEDSNLINIK

-571 EEADKLIKLHLDV
+571 EDADKLIKLHLDV
-584 GNLGERTVFAGIK
+584 GDLGERTVFAGIK
-597 SAYSPENLNGRHVV
+597 SAYDPESLNGRHVV

-626 EGMVLASSDDEG
+626 EGMVLASSNDEG
-638 SIYLVSPDEGA
+638 SIYLISPDDGA

>member
-1 MKKYFVTSALPYA
+1 MKSRKILVTSALPYA
-14 NGDLHLGHLVEYIQ
+14 NGSIHIGHVLESVI

-33 RFNRLIGNEV
+33 RYQNINGNECL
-43 VYICADDAHGT
+43 YFCADDTHGT
-54 PIMLKAESEKISPE
+54 PVMLKAKELGIDPE
-68 ELIEKTLDRHK
+68 ELIKRTREEH
-79 NDFDCFF
+79 
-86 IKFDNFYTTHSKE
+86 IKSYSRFNINFDNFYTTHSDENKKYAEDIYQKCKE
-99 NEQLATSIYMKLVNE
+99 G
-114 NLIEK
+114 NLIFK
-119 KTIHQFFDDE
+119 KEIEQFYDSE
-129 KLMFLPDRY
+129 EGLFLSDRF
-138 ITGSCPKC
+138 IKGTCPKC
-146 KSSDQYGDSCDK
+146 SAEDQYGDGCSV
-158 CGATYS
+158 CGTTYT
-164 PTDLLNP
+164 PDDLLNP
-171 KSVLSG
+171 VSSLSNSEL
-177 KTPIKKKTDHFF
+177 TKKKTEHVFF
-189 FKLSDKKCTKFL
+189 DLPQMKDFLESYLKDLTLQDPIKNKL
-201 NKWIYENNRL
+201 NEWIEDGL
-211 QEEARNKI
+211 KP
-219 KEWLSTDINNSSL
+219 
-232 IDWDISRDAPYFGFK
+232 WDISRDKPYFGFE
-247 IPDQTDKYFYVW
+247 IPGEKDKYFYVW

-267 ASTKNWAE
+267 ASAKNWAE
-275 NNNISMK
+275 NNNMDMK
-282 DLWDQSSDYEIHH
+282 DLWGESSDYEIHH

-351 EKYDGELLRY
+351 ENYDGELLRY

-366 FNNTIDDL
+366 FNNSIDDL

-403 IEKNDCNLSV
+403 IEKNGNNLSA
-413 NLDENFINK
+413 NLDVDFIEK
-422 NSARINEVIEHYE
+422 NLSMIDEVIEHYE

-441 SVKVIMKIAD
+441 SVKIIMKMAD

-472 VSTTAINCFRV
+472 VSSTAINCFRV
-483 ISILLSPVL
+483 ISILLNPVL
-492 PTITSRALAVFNEG
+492 PTITSKALEVFND
-506 SNNSFNNIGDYLVD
+506 SATNDFNNIKDYLVD

-542 EMENSNLINIK
+542 EMEDSNLINIK

-561 VAKIVKAEGI
+561 IAKIVKAEAI

-584 GNLGERTVFAGIK
+584 GDLGERTVFAGIK
-597 SAYSPENLNGRHVV
+597 SAYDPESLNGRHVV

-626 EGMVLASSDDEG
+626 EGMVLASSNDEG
-638 SIYLVSPDEGA
+638 SIYLISPDEGA

>member
-1 MKKYFVTSALPYA
+1 MKSRKILVTSALPYA
-14 NGDLHLGHLVEYIQ
+14 NGSIHIGHVLESVI

-33 RFNRLIGNEV
+33 RYQNINGNECL
-43 VYICADDAHGT
+43 YFCADDTHGT
-54 PIMLKAESEKISPE
+54 PVMLKAKELGIDPE
-68 ELIEKTLDRHK
+68 ELIKRTREEH
-79 NDFDCFF
+79 
-86 IKFDNFYTTHSKE
+86 IKSYSRFNINFDNFYTTHSDENKKYAEDIYQKCKE
-99 NEQLATSIYMKLVNE
+99 G
-114 NLIEK
+114 NLIFK
-119 KTIHQFFDDE
+119 KEIEQFYDSE
-129 KLMFLPDRY
+129 EGLFLSDRF
-138 ITGSCPKC
+138 IKGTCPKC
-146 KSSDQYGDSCDK
+146 GAEDQYGDGCSV
-158 CGATYS
+158 CGTTYT
-164 PTDLLNP
+164 PDDLLNP
-171 KSVLSG
+171 VSSLSNSELT
-177 KTPIKKKTDHFF
+177 KKRTEHVFFDLPQMKDFLENYLKDLTLQDPIKN
-189 FKLSDKKCTKFL
+189 KL
-201 NKWIYENNRL
+201 NEWIEDGL
-211 QEEARNKI
+211 KP
-219 KEWLSTDINNSSL
+219 
-232 IDWDISRDAPYFGFK
+232 WDISRDKPYFGFE
-247 IPDQTDKYFYVW
+247 IPGEKNKYFYVW

-267 ASTKNWAE
+267 ASAKNWAE
-275 NNNISMK
+275 NNNMDMK
-282 DLWDQSSDYEIHH
+282 DLWGESSDYEIHH

-351 EKYDGELLRY
+351 ENYDGELLRY

-366 FNNTIDDL
+366 FNNSIDDL

-403 IEKNDCNLSV
+403 IEKNGNNLSA
-413 NLDENFINK
+413 NLDVDFIEK
-422 NSARINEVIEHYE
+422 NLSMIDEVIEHYE

-441 SVKVIMKIAD
+441 SVKIIMKMAD

-472 VSTTAINCFRV
+472 VSSTAINCFRV
-483 ISILLSPVL
+483 ISILLNPVL
-492 PTITSRALAVFNEG
+492 PTITSKALEVFND
-506 SNNSFNNIGDYLVD
+506 SATNDFNNIKDYLVD

-542 EMENSNLINIK
+542 EMEDSNLINIK

-584 GNLGERTVFAGIK
+584 GDLGERTVFAGIK
-597 SAYSPENLNGRHVV
+597 SAYDPESLNGRHVV

-626 EGMVLASSDDEG
+626 EGMVLASSNDEG
-638 SIYLVSPDEGA
+638 SIYLISPDEGA

>member
-1 MKKYFVTSALPYA
+1 MKSRKILVTSALPYA
-14 NGDLHLGHLVEYIQ
+14 NGSIHIGHVLESVI

-33 RFNRLIGNEV
+33 RYQNLNGNECL
-43 VYICADDAHGT
+43 YFCADDTHGT
-54 PIMLKAESEKISPE
+54 PVMLKAKELGIEPE
-68 ELIEKTLDRHK
+68 ELIKRTREEH
-79 NDFDCFF
+79 
-86 IKFDNFYTTHSKE
+86 IKSYSKFNINFDNFYTTHSDENKKYAEEIYQKCKE
-99 NEQLATSIYMKLVNE
+99 G
-114 NLIEK
+114 NLIFK
-119 KTIHQFFDDE
+119 KEIEQFYDSE
-129 KLMFLPDRY
+129 EGLFLSDRF
-138 ITGSCPKC
+138 IKGTCPKC
-146 KSSDQYGDSCDK
+146 GAEDQYGDGCSV
-158 CGATYS
+158 CGTTYT
-164 PTDLLNP
+164 PDDLVNP
-171 KSVLSG
+171 VSSLSNSEL
-177 KTPIKKKTDHFF
+177 TKKKTEHVFF
-189 FKLSDKKCTKFL
+189 DLPQMKDFLENYLKDLALQDPIKNKL
-201 NKWIYENNRL
+201 NEWIEDGL
-211 QEEARNKI
+211 MP
-219 KEWLSTDINNSSL
+219 
-232 IDWDISRDAPYFGFK
+232 WDISRDKPYFGFE
-247 IPDQTDKYFYVW
+247 IPGEKDKYFYVW

-267 ASTKNWAE
+267 ASAKNWAE
-275 NNNISMK
+275 NNNMNME
-282 DLWDQSSDYEIHH
+282 DLWDESSDYEIHH

-351 EKYDGELLRY
+351 ENYDGELLRY

-366 FNNTIDDL
+366 FNNSIDDL

-403 IEKNDCNLSV
+403 IEKNGNNLSV
-413 NLDENFINK
+413 RLDEDFIEK
-422 NSARINEVIEHYE
+422 NLAKIDEVIEHYE
-435 NLNLSK
+435 DLNLSK
-441 SVKVIMKIAD
+441 SVKIIMKMAD

-472 VSTTAINCFRV
+472 VSSTAINCFRV
-483 ISILLSPVL
+483 ISILLNPVL
-492 PTITSRALAVFNEG
+492 PKITSKALEIFNE
-506 SNNSFNNIGDYLVD
+506 SSTDDFNNIKDYVLG

-527 PLLKRLEK
+527 PLLNRLEK

-542 EMENSNLINIK
+542 EMEDLNLINIK

-584 GNLGERTVFAGIK
+584 GDLGERTVFAGIK
-597 SAYSPENLNGRHVV
+597 SAYDPESLNGRHVV

-626 EGMVLASSDDEG
+626 EGMVLASSNDEG
-638 SIYLVSPDEGA
+638 SIYLISPDEGA

>member
-1 MKKYFVTSALPYA
+1 MKSRKILVTSALPYA
-14 NGDLHLGHLVEYIQ
+14 NGSIHIGHVLESVI

-33 RFNRLIGNEV
+33 RYQNINGNECL
-43 VYICADDAHGT
+43 YFCADDTHGT
-54 PIMLKAESEKISPE
+54 PVMLKAKELGIDPE
-68 ELIEKTLDRHK
+68 ELIKRTREEH
-79 NDFDCFF
+79 
-86 IKFDNFYTTHSKE
+86 IKSYSRFNINFDNFYTTHSDENKKYAEVIYQKCKE
-99 NEQLATSIYMKLVNE
+99 G
-114 NLIEK
+114 NLIFK
-119 KTIHQFFDDE
+119 KEIEQFYDSE
-129 KLMFLPDRY
+129 EGLFLSDRF
-138 ITGSCPKC
+138 IKGTCPKC
-146 KSSDQYGDSCDK
+146 GAEDQYGDGCSV
-158 CGATYS
+158 CGTTYT
-164 PTDLLNP
+164 PDDLLNP
-171 KSVLSG
+171 VSSLSNSELT
-177 KTPIKKKTDHFF
+177 KKRTEHVFFDLPQMKDFLENYLKDLTLQDPIKN
-189 FKLSDKKCTKFL
+189 KL
-201 NKWIYENNRL
+201 NEWIEDGL
-211 QEEARNKI
+211 KP
-219 KEWLSTDINNSSL
+219 
-232 IDWDISRDAPYFGFK
+232 WDISRDKPYFGFE
-247 IPDQTDKYFYVW
+247 IPGEKDKYFYVW

-267 ASTKNWAE
+267 ASAKNWAE
-275 NNNISMK
+275 NNNMDMK
-282 DLWDQSSDYEIHH
+282 DLWGESSDYEIHH

-329 LTIDG
+329 LTIGG

-351 EKYDGELLRY
+351 ENYDGELLRY

-366 FNNTIDDL
+366 FNNSIDDL

-403 IEKNDCNLSV
+403 IEKNGNNLSA
-413 NLDENFINK
+413 NLDVDFIEK
-422 NSARINEVIEHYE
+422 NLSMIDEVIEHYE

-441 SVKVIMKIAD
+441 SVKIIMKMAD

-472 VSTTAINCFRV
+472 VSSTAVNCFRV
-483 ISILLSPVL
+483 ISILLNPVL
-492 PTITSRALAVFNEG
+492 PTITSKALEVFND
-506 SNNSFNNIGDYLVD
+506 SATNDFNNIKEYLIN

-542 EMENSNLINIK
+542 EMEDSNLINIK

-584 GNLGERTVFAGIK
+584 GDLGERTVFAGIK
-597 SAYSPENLNGRHVV
+597 SAYDPESLNGRHVV

-626 EGMVLASSDDEG
+626 EGMVLASSNDEG
-638 SIYLVSPDEGA
+638 SIYLISPDEGA

>member
-1 MKKYFVTSALPYA
+1 MKSRKILVTSALPYA
-14 NGDLHLGHLVEYIQ
+14 NGSIHIGHVLESVI

-33 RFNRLIGNEV
+33 RYQNLNGNECL
-43 VYICADDAHGT
+43 YFCADDTHGT
-54 PIMLKAESEKISPE
+54 PVMLKAKELGIESE
-68 ELIEKTLDRHK
+68 ELIKQTREEH
-79 NDFDCFF
+79 
-86 IKFDNFYTTHSKE
+86 IKSYSKFNINFDNFYTTHSDENKKYAEDIYQKCKE
-99 NEQLATSIYMKLVNE
+99 G
-114 NLIEK
+114 NLIFK
-119 KTIHQFFDDE
+119 KEIEQFYDSE
-129 KLMFLPDRY
+129 EGLFLSDRF
-138 ITGSCPKC
+138 IKGTCPKC
-146 KSSDQYGDSCDK
+146 AAEDQYGDGCSV
-158 CGATYS
+158 CGTTYS
-164 PTDLLNP
+164 PDDLVNP
-171 KSVLSG
+171 VSSLSNSEL
-177 KTPIKKKTDHFF
+177 TKKKTEHVFF
-189 FKLSDKKCTKFL
+189 DLPQMKEFLENYLKDLTLQDPIKNKL
-201 NKWIYENNRL
+201 NEWIEDGL
-211 QEEARNKI
+211 KP
-219 KEWLSTDINNSSL
+219 
-232 IDWDISRDAPYFGFK
+232 WDISRDKPYFGFE
-247 IPDQTDKYFYVW
+247 IPGEKDKYFYVW

-267 ASTKNWAE
+267 ASAKNWAE
-275 NNNISMK
+275 NNNIDMK
-282 DLWDQSSDYEIHH
+282 DLWDENSDYEIHH

-351 EKYDGELLRY
+351 ENYDGELLRY

-366 FNNTIDDL
+366 FNNSIDDL

-403 IEKNDCNLSV
+403 IEKNGNNLSAS
-413 NLDENFINK
+413 LDEHFIKK
-422 NSARINEVIEHYE
+422 NLAKIDEVIEHYE

-441 SVKVIMKIAD
+441 SVKIIMKMAD

-472 VSTTAINCFRV
+472 VSSTAINCFRV
-483 ISILLSPVL
+483 ISILLNPVL
-492 PTITSRALAVFNEG
+492 PTITSKALEIFNE
-506 SNNSFNNIGDYLVD
+506 SSKDDFNNIKDYLVD

-542 EMENSNLINIK
+542 EMEDSNLINIK

-584 GNLGERTVFAGIK
+584 GDLGERTVFAGIK
-597 SAYSPENLNGRHVV
+597 SAYDPENLNGRHVV

-638 SIYLVSPDEGA
+638 SIYLISPDEGA

>member
-1 MKKYFVTSALPYA
+1 MKSRKILVTSALPYA
-14 NGDLHLGHLVEYIQ
+14 NGSIHIGHVLESVI

-33 RFNRLIGNEV
+33 RYQNINGNECL
-43 VYICADDAHGT
+43 YFCADDTHGT
-54 PIMLKAESEKISPE
+54 PVMLKAKELGIDPE
-68 ELIEKTLDRHK
+68 ELIKRTREEH
-79 NDFDCFF
+79 
-86 IKFDNFYTTHSKE
+86 IKSYSRFNINFDNFYTTHSDENKKYAEEIYEKCKE
-99 NEQLATSIYMKLVNE
+99 G
-114 NLIEK
+114 NLIFK
-119 KTIHQFFDDE
+119 KEIEQFYDSE
-129 KLMFLPDRY
+129 EGLFLSDRF
-138 ITGSCPKC
+138 IKGTCPKC
-146 KSSDQYGDSCDK
+146 GAEDQYGDGCSV
-158 CGATYS
+158 CGTTYT
-164 PTDLLNP
+164 PDDLLNP
-171 KSVLSG
+171 VSSLSNSELT
-177 KTPIKKKTDHFF
+177 KKRTEHVFFDLPQMKDFLENYLKDLTLQDPIKN
-189 FKLSDKKCTKFL
+189 KL
-201 NKWIYENNRL
+201 NEWIEDGL
-211 QEEARNKI
+211 KP
-219 KEWLSTDINNSSL
+219 
-232 IDWDISRDAPYFGFK
+232 WDISRDKPYFGFE
-247 IPDQTDKYFYVW
+247 IPGEKDKYFYVW

-267 ASTKNWAE
+267 ASAKNWAE
-275 NNNISMK
+275 NNNMDMK
-282 DLWDQSSDYEIHH
+282 DLWGESSDYEIHH

-351 EKYDGELLRY
+351 ENYDGELLRY

-366 FNNTIDDL
+366 FNNSIDDL

-403 IEKNDCNLSV
+403 IEKNGNNLSA
-413 NLDENFINK
+413 NLDEDFIEK
-422 NSARINEVIEHYE
+422 NLSMIDEVIEHYE

-441 SVKVIMKIAD
+441 SVKIIMKMAD

-472 VSTTAINCFRV
+472 VSSTAINCFRV
-483 ISILLSPVL
+483 ISILLNPVL
-492 PTITSRALAVFNEG
+492 PTITSKALEIFND
-506 SNNSFNNIGDYLVD
+506 SATNDFNNIKDYLVD

-542 EMENSNLINIK
+542 EMEDSNLINIK

-584 GNLGERTVFAGIK
+584 GDLGERTVFAGIK
-597 SAYSPENLNGRHVV
+597 SAYDPESLNGRHVV

-626 EGMVLASSDDEG
+626 EGMVLASSNDEG
-638 SIYLVSPDEGA
+638 SIYLISPDEGA

>member
-1 MKKYFVTSALPYA
+1 MKSRKILVTSALPYA
-14 NGDLHLGHLVEYIQ
+14 NGSIHIGHVLESVI

-33 RFNRLIGNEV
+33 RYQNLNGNECL
-43 VYICADDAHGT
+43 YFCADDTHGT
-54 PIMLKAESEKISPE
+54 PVMLKAKELGIESE
-68 ELIEKTLDRHK
+68 ELIKRTREEH
-79 NDFDCFF
+79 
-86 IKFDNFYTTHSKE
+86 IKSYSKFNINFDNFYTTHSDENKKYAEDIYQKCKE
-99 NEQLATSIYMKLVNE
+99 G
-114 NLIEK
+114 NLIFK
-119 KTIHQFFDDE
+119 KEIEQFYDSE
-129 KLMFLPDRY
+129 EGLFLSDRF
-138 ITGSCPKC
+138 IKGTCPKC
-146 KSSDQYGDSCDK
+146 AAEDQYGDGCSV
-158 CGATYS
+158 CGTTYS
-164 PTDLLNP
+164 PDDLVNP
-171 KSVLSG
+171 VSSLSNSEL
-177 KTPIKKKTDHFF
+177 TKKKTEHVFF
-189 FKLSDKKCTKFL
+189 DLPQMKEFLENYLKDLTLQDPIKNKL
-201 NKWIYENNRL
+201 NEWIEDGL
-211 QEEARNKI
+211 KP
-219 KEWLSTDINNSSL
+219 
-232 IDWDISRDAPYFGFK
+232 WDISRDKPYFGFE
-247 IPDQTDKYFYVW
+247 IPGEKDKYFYVW

-267 ASTKNWAE
+267 ASAKNWAE
-275 NNNISMK
+275 NNNIDMK
-282 DLWDQSSDYEIHH
+282 DLWDENSDYEIHH

-351 EKYDGELLRY
+351 ENYDGELLRY

-366 FNNTIDDL
+366 FNNSIDDL

-403 IEKNDCNLSV
+403 IEKNGNSLSA
-413 NLDENFINK
+413 NLDEDFIKK
-422 NSARINEVIEHYE
+422 NLAKIDEVIEHYE

-441 SVKVIMKIAD
+441 SVKIIMKMAD

-472 VSTTAINCFRV
+472 VSSTAINCFRV
-483 ISILLSPVL
+483 ISILLNPVL
-492 PTITSRALAVFNEG
+492 PTITSKALEIFNE
-506 SNNSFNNIGDYLVD
+506 SSKDDFNNIKDYLVD

-542 EMENSNLINIK
+542 EMEDSNLINIK

-584 GNLGERTVFAGIK
+584 GDLGERTVFAGIK
-597 SAYSPENLNGRHVV
+597 SAYDPENLNGRHVV

-638 SIYLVSPDEGA
+638 SIYLISPDEGA

>member
-1 MKKYFVTSALPYA
+1 MKSRKILVTSALPYA
-14 NGDLHLGHLVEYIQ
+14 NGSIHIGHVLESVI

-33 RFNRLIGNEV
+33 RYQNINGNECL
-43 VYICADDAHGT
+43 YFCADDTHGT
-54 PIMLKAESEKISPE
+54 PVMLKAKELGIDPE
-68 ELIEKTLDRHK
+68 ELIKRTREEH
-79 NDFDCFF
+79 
-86 IKFDNFYTTHSKE
+86 IKSYSRFNINFDNFYTTHSDENKKYAEDIYQKCKE
-99 NEQLATSIYMKLVNE
+99 G
-114 NLIEK
+114 NLIFK
-119 KTIHQFFDDE
+119 KEIEQFYDSE
-129 KLMFLPDRY
+129 EGLFLSDRF
-138 ITGSCPKC
+138 IKGTCPKC
-146 KSSDQYGDSCDK
+146 GAEDQYGDGCSV
-158 CGATYS
+158 CGTTYT
-164 PTDLLNP
+164 PDDLLNP
-171 KSVLSG
+171 VSSLSNSEL
-177 KTPIKKKTDHFF
+177 TKKKTEHVFF
-189 FKLSDKKCTKFL
+189 DLPQMKDFLENYLKDLTLQDPIKNKL
-201 NKWIYENNRL
+201 NEWIEDGL
-211 QEEARNKI
+211 KP
-219 KEWLSTDINNSSL
+219 
-232 IDWDISRDAPYFGFK
+232 WDISRDKPYFGFE
-247 IPDQTDKYFYVW
+247 IPGEKDKYFYVW

-267 ASTKNWAE
+267 ASAKNWAE
-275 NNNISMK
+275 NNNMDMK
-282 DLWDQSSDYEIHH
+282 DLWGESSDYEIHH

-329 LTIDG
+329 LTIGG

-351 EKYDGELLRY
+351 ENYDGELLRY

-366 FNNTIDDL
+366 FNNSIDDL

-403 IEKNDCNLSV
+403 IEKNGNNLSA
-413 NLDENFINK
+413 NLDVDFIEK
-422 NSARINEVIEHYE
+422 NLSMIDEVIEHYE

-441 SVKVIMKIAD
+441 SVKIIMKMAD

-472 VSTTAINCFRV
+472 VSSTAINCFRV
-483 ISILLSPVL
+483 ISLLLYPVL
-492 PTITSRALAVFNEG
+492 PTITSKALEVFND
-506 SNNSFNNIGDYLVD
+506 SATNDFNNIKDYLVD

-542 EMENSNLINIK
+542 EMEDSNLINIK

-584 GNLGERTVFAGIK
+584 GDLGERTVFAGIK
-597 SAYSPENLNGRHVV
+597 SAYDPESLNGRHVV

-626 EGMVLASSDDEG
+626 EGMVLASSNDEG
-638 SIYLVSPDEGA
+638 SIYLISPDEGA

>member
-1 MKKYFVTSALPYA
+1 MKSRKILVTSALPYA
-14 NGDLHLGHLVEYIQ
+14 NGSIHIGHVLESVI

-33 RFNRLIGNEV
+33 RYQNINGNECL
-43 VYICADDAHGT
+43 YFCADDTHGT
-54 PIMLKAESEKISPE
+54 PVMLKAKELGIDPE
-68 ELIEKTLDRHK
+68 ELIKRTREEH
-79 NDFDCFF
+79 
-86 IKFDNFYTTHSKE
+86 IKSYSRFNINFDNFYTTHSDENKKYAEDIYEKCKE
-99 NEQLATSIYMKLVNE
+99 G
-114 NLIEK
+114 NLIFK
-119 KTIHQFFDDE
+119 KEIEQFYDSE
-129 KLMFLPDRY
+129 EGLFLSDRF
-138 ITGSCPKC
+138 IKGTCPKC
-146 KSSDQYGDSCDK
+146 GAEDQYGDGCSV
-158 CGATYS
+158 CGTTYT
-164 PTDLLNP
+164 PDDLLNP
-171 KSVLSG
+171 VSSLSNSELT
-177 KTPIKKKTDHFF
+177 KKRTEHVFFDLPQMKDFLENYLKDLTLQDPIKN
-189 FKLSDKKCTKFL
+189 KL
-201 NKWIYENNRL
+201 NEWIEDGL
-211 QEEARNKI
+211 KP
-219 KEWLSTDINNSSL
+219 
-232 IDWDISRDAPYFGFK
+232 WDISRDKPYFGFE
-247 IPDQTDKYFYVW
+247 IPGEKDKYFYVW

-267 ASTKNWAE
+267 ASAKNWAE
-275 NNNISMK
+275 NNNMDMK
-282 DLWDQSSDYEIHH
+282 DLWGESSDYEIHH

-351 EKYDGELLRY
+351 ENYDGELLRY

-366 FNNTIDDL
+366 FNNSIDDL

-403 IEKNDCNLSV
+403 IEKNGNNLSA
-413 NLDENFINK
+413 NLDVDFIEK
-422 NSARINEVIEHYE
+422 NLSMIDEVIEHYE

-441 SVKVIMKIAD
+441 SVKIIMKMAD

-472 VSTTAINCFRV
+472 VSSTAINCFRV
-483 ISILLSPVL
+483 ISILLNPVL
-492 PTITSRALAVFNEG
+492 PTITSKALEVFND
-506 SNNSFNNIGDYLVD
+506 SATNDFNNIKDYLVD

-542 EMENSNLINIK
+542 KMEDSNLINIK

-584 GNLGERTVFAGIK
+584 GDLGERTVFAGIK
-597 SAYSPENLNGRHVV
+597 SAYDPESLNGRHVV

-626 EGMVLASSDDEG
+626 EGMVLASSNDEG
-638 SIYLVSPDEGA
+638 SIYLISPDEGA

>member
-1 MKKYFVTSALPYA
+1 MKSRKILVTSALPYA
-14 NGDLHLGHLVEYIQ
+14 NGSIHIGHVLESVI

-33 RFNRLIGNEV
+33 RYQNINGNECL
-43 VYICADDAHGT
+43 YFCADDTHGT
-54 PIMLKAESEKISPE
+54 PVMLKAKELGIDPE
-68 ELIEKTLDRHK
+68 ELIKRTREEH
-79 NDFDCFF
+79 
-86 IKFDNFYTTHSKE
+86 IKSYSRFNINFDNFYTTHSDENKKYAEDIYQKCKE
-99 NEQLATSIYMKLVNE
+99 G
-114 NLIEK
+114 NLIFK
-119 KTIHQFFDDE
+119 KEIEQFYDSE
-129 KLMFLPDRY
+129 EGLFLSDRF
-138 ITGSCPKC
+138 IKGTCPKC
-146 KSSDQYGDSCDK
+146 GAEDQYGDGCSV
-158 CGATYS
+158 CGTTYT
-164 PTDLLNP
+164 PDDLLNP
-171 KSVLSG
+171 VSSLSNSELT
-177 KTPIKKKTDHFF
+177 KKRTEHVFFDLPQMKDFLENYLKDLTLQDPIKN
-189 FKLSDKKCTKFL
+189 KL
-201 NKWIYENNRL
+201 NEWIEDGL
-211 QEEARNKI
+211 KP
-219 KEWLSTDINNSSL
+219 
-232 IDWDISRDAPYFGFK
+232 WDISRDKPYFGFE
-247 IPDQTDKYFYVW
+247 IPGEKDKYFYVW

-267 ASTKNWAE
+267 ASAKNWAE
-275 NNNISMK
+275 NNNMDMK
-282 DLWDQSSDYEIHH
+282 DLWGESSDYEIHH

-329 LTIDG
+329 LTIGG

-351 EKYDGELLRY
+351 ENYDGELLRY

-366 FNNTIDDL
+366 FNNSIDDL

-403 IEKNDCNLSV
+403 IEKNGNNLSA
-413 NLDENFINK
+413 NLDVDFIEK
-422 NSARINEVIEHYE
+422 NLSMIDEVIEHYE

-441 SVKVIMKIAD
+441 SVKIIMKMAD

-472 VSTTAINCFRV
+472 VSSTAINCFRV
-483 ISILLSPVL
+483 ISILLNPVL
-492 PTITSRALAVFNEG
+492 PTITSKALEVFND
-506 SNNSFNNIGDYLVD
+506 SATNDFNNIKDYLVD

-542 EMENSNLINIK
+542 EMEDSNLINIK

-584 GNLGERTVFAGIK
+584 GDLGERTVFAGIK
-597 SAYSPENLNGRHVV
+597 SAYDPESLNGRHVV
-611 LVANL
+611 VVANL

-626 EGMVLASSDDEG
+626 EGMVLASSNDEG
-638 SIYLVSPDEGA
+638 SIYLISPDEGA

>member
-1 MKKYFVTSALPYA
+1 MKSRKILVTSALPYA
-14 NGDLHLGHLVEYIQ
+14 NGSIHIGHVLESVI

-33 RFNRLIGNEV
+33 RYQNINGNECL
-43 VYICADDAHGT
+43 YFCADDTHGT
-54 PIMLKAESEKISPE
+54 PVMLKAKELGIDPE
-68 ELIEKTLDRHK
+68 ELIKRTREEH
-79 NDFDCFF
+79 
-86 IKFDNFYTTHSKE
+86 IKSYSRFNINFDNFYTTHSDENKKYAEDIYQKCKE
-99 NEQLATSIYMKLVNE
+99 G
-114 NLIEK
+114 NLIFK
-119 KTIHQFFDDE
+119 KEIEQFYDSE
-129 KLMFLPDRY
+129 EGLFLSDRF
-138 ITGSCPKC
+138 IKGTCPKC
-146 KSSDQYGDSCDK
+146 GAEDQYGDGCSV
-158 CGATYS
+158 CGTTYT
-164 PTDLLNP
+164 PDDLLNP
-171 KSVLSG
+171 VSSLSNSELT
-177 KTPIKKKTDHFF
+177 KKRTEHVFFDLPQMKDFLENYLKDLTLQDPIKN
-189 FKLSDKKCTKFL
+189 KL
-201 NKWIYENNRL
+201 NEWIEDGL
-211 QEEARNKI
+211 KP
-219 KEWLSTDINNSSL
+219 
-232 IDWDISRDAPYFGFK
+232 WDISRDKPYFGFE
-247 IPDQTDKYFYVW
+247 IPGEKDKYFYVW

-267 ASTKNWAE
+267 ASAKNWAE
-275 NNNISMK
+275 NNNMDMK
-282 DLWDQSSDYEIHH
+282 DLWGESSDYEIHH

-351 EKYDGELLRY
+351 ENYDGELLRY

-366 FNNTIDDL
+366 FNNSIDDL

-403 IEKNDCNLSV
+403 IEKNGNNLSA
-413 NLDENFINK
+413 NLDVDFIEK
-422 NSARINEVIEHYE
+422 NLSMIDEVIEHYE

-441 SVKVIMKIAD
+441 SVKIIMKMAD

-472 VSTTAINCFRV
+472 VSSTAINCFRV
-483 ISILLSPVL
+483 ISILLNPVL
-492 PTITSRALAVFNEG
+492 PTITLKALEVFNDSSANDF
-506 SNNSFNNIGDYLVD
+506 SNIKDYLVD

-542 EMENSNLINIK
+542 EMEDSNLINIK

-584 GNLGERTVFAGIK
+584 GDLGERTVFAGIK
-597 SAYSPENLNGRHVV
+597 SAYDPESLNGRHVV

-626 EGMVLASSDDEG
+626 EGMVLASSNDEG
-638 SIYLVSPDEGA
+638 SIYLISPDEGA

>member
-1 MKKYFVTSALPYA
+1 MKSRKILVTSALPYA
-14 NGDLHLGHLVEYIQ
+14 NGSIHIGHVLESVI

-33 RFNRLIGNEV
+33 RYQNINGNECL
-43 VYICADDAHGT
+43 YFCADDTHGT
-54 PIMLKAESEKISPE
+54 PVMLKAKELGIDPE
-68 ELIEKTLDRHK
+68 ELIKRTREEH
-79 NDFDCFF
+79 
-86 IKFDNFYTTHSKE
+86 IKSYSRFNINFDNFYTTHSDENKKYAEDIYQKCKE
-99 NEQLATSIYMKLVNE
+99 G
-114 NLIEK
+114 NLIFK
-119 KTIHQFFDDE
+119 KEIEQFYDSE
-129 KLMFLPDRY
+129 EGLFLSDRF
-138 ITGSCPKC
+138 IKGTCPKC
-146 KSSDQYGDSCDK
+146 GAEDQYGDGCSV
-158 CGATYS
+158 CGTTYT
-164 PTDLLNP
+164 PDDLLNP
-171 KSVLSG
+171 VSSLSNSELT
-177 KTPIKKKTDHFF
+177 KKRTEHVFFDLPQMKDFLENYLKDLTLQDPIKN
-189 FKLSDKKCTKFL
+189 KL
-201 NKWIYENNRL
+201 NEWIEDGL
-211 QEEARNKI
+211 KP
-219 KEWLSTDINNSSL
+219 
-232 IDWDISRDAPYFGFK
+232 WDISRDKPYFGFE
-247 IPDQTDKYFYVW
+247 IPGEKDKYFYVW

-267 ASTKNWAE
+267 ASAKNWAE
-275 NNNISMK
+275 NNNMDMK
-282 DLWDQSSDYEIHH
+282 DLWGESSDYEIHH

-351 EKYDGELLRY
+351 ENYDGELLRY

-366 FNNTIDDL
+366 FNNSIDDL

-403 IEKNDCNLSV
+403 IEKNGNNLSA
-413 NLDENFINK
+413 NLDVDFIEK
-422 NSARINEVIEHYE
+422 NLSMIDEVIEHYE

-441 SVKVIMKIAD
+441 SVKIIMKMAD

-472 VSTTAINCFRV
+472 VSSTAINCFRV
-483 ISILLSPVL
+483 ISILLNPVL
-492 PTITSRALAVFNEG
+492 PTITSKALEVFN
-506 SNNSFNNIGDYLVD
+506 NSATNDFNNIKDYLVD

-542 EMENSNLINIK
+542 EMEDSNLINIK
-553 DFAKVELR
+553 DFAKIELR

-584 GNLGERTVFAGIK
+584 GDLGERTVFAGIK
-597 SAYSPENLNGRHVV
+597 SAYDPESLNGRHVV

-626 EGMVLASSDDEG
+626 EGMVLASSNDEG
-638 SIYLVSPDEGA
+638 SIYLISPDEGA

>member
-1 MKKYFVTSALPYA
+1 MKSRKILVTSALPYA
-14 NGDLHLGHLVEYIQ
+14 NGSIHIGHVLESVI

-33 RFNRLIGNEV
+33 RYQNINGNECL
-43 VYICADDAHGT
+43 YFCADDTHGT
-54 PIMLKAESEKISPE
+54 PVMLKAKELGIDPE
-68 ELIEKTLDRHK
+68 ELIKRTREEH
-79 NDFDCFF
+79 
-86 IKFDNFYTTHSKE
+86 IKSYSRFNINFDNFYTTHSDENKKYAEDIYQKCKE
-99 NEQLATSIYMKLVNE
+99 G
-114 NLIEK
+114 NLIFK
-119 KTIHQFFDDE
+119 KEIEQFYDSE
-129 KLMFLPDRY
+129 EGLFLSDRF
-138 ITGSCPKC
+138 IKGTCPKC
-146 KSSDQYGDSCDK
+146 GAEDQYGDGCSV
-158 CGATYS
+158 CGTTYT
-164 PTDLLNP
+164 PDDLLNP
-171 KSVLSG
+171 VSSLSNSELT
-177 KTPIKKKTDHFF
+177 KKRTEHVFFDLPQMKDFLENYLKDLTLQDPIKN
-189 FKLSDKKCTKFL
+189 KL
-201 NKWIYENNRL
+201 NEWIEDGL
-211 QEEARNKI
+211 KP
-219 KEWLSTDINNSSL
+219 
-232 IDWDISRDAPYFGFK
+232 WDISRDKPYFGFE
-247 IPDQTDKYFYVW
+247 IPGEKDKYFYVW

-267 ASTKNWAE
+267 ASAKNWAQ
-275 NNNISMK
+275 NNNMDMK
-282 DLWDQSSDYEIHH
+282 DLWGESSDYEIHH

-351 EKYDGELLRY
+351 ENYDGELLRY

-366 FNNTIDDL
+366 FNNSIDDL

-403 IEKNDCNLSV
+403 IEKNGNNLSA
-413 NLDENFINK
+413 NLDEGFIEK
-422 NSARINEVIEHYE
+422 NLSMIDEVIEHYE

-441 SVKVIMKIAD
+441 SVKIIMKMAD

-472 VSTTAINCFRV
+472 VSSTAINCFRV
-483 ISILLSPVL
+483 ISILLNPVL
-492 PTITSRALAVFNEG
+492 PTITSKALEVFND
-506 SNNSFNNIGDYLVD
+506 SATNDFNNIKDYLVD

-542 EMENSNLINIK
+542 EMEDSNLINIK

-584 GNLGERTVFAGIK
+584 GDLGERTVFAGIK
-597 SAYSPENLNGRHVV
+597 SAYDPESLNGRHVV

-626 EGMVLASSDDEG
+626 EGMVLASSNDEG
-638 SIYLVSPDEGA
+638 SIYLISPDEGA

>member
-1 MKKYFVTSALPYA
+1 MKSRKILVTSALPYA
-14 NGDLHLGHLVEYIQ
+14 NGSIHIGHVLESVI

-33 RFNRLIGNEV
+33 RYQNINGNECL
-43 VYICADDAHGT
+43 YFCADDTHGT
-54 PIMLKAESEKISPE
+54 PVMLKAKELGIDPE
-68 ELIEKTLDRHK
+68 ELIKRTREEH
-79 NDFDCFF
+79 
-86 IKFDNFYTTHSKE
+86 IKSYSRFNINFDNFYTTHS
-99 NEQLATSIYMKLVNE
+99 NE
-114 NLIEK
+114 NKKYAEDIYQKCKEGNLIFK
-119 KTIHQFFDDE
+119 KEIEQFYDSE
-129 KLMFLPDRY
+129 EGLFLSDRF
-138 ITGSCPKC
+138 IKGTCPKC
-146 KSSDQYGDSCDK
+146 GAEDQYGDGCSV
-158 CGATYS
+158 CGTTYT
-164 PTDLLNP
+164 PDDLLNP
-171 KSVLSG
+171 VSSLSNSEL
-177 KTPIKKKTDHFF
+177 TKKKTEHVFF
-189 FKLSDKKCTKFL
+189 DLPQMKDFLENYLKDLTLQDPIKNKL
-201 NKWIYENNRL
+201 NEWIEDGL
-211 QEEARNKI
+211 KP
-219 KEWLSTDINNSSL
+219 
-232 IDWDISRDAPYFGFK
+232 WDISRDKPYFGFE
-247 IPDQTDKYFYVW
+247 IPGEKDKYFYVW

-267 ASTKNWAE
+267 ASAKNWAE
-275 NNNISMK
+275 NNNMDMK
-282 DLWDQSSDYEIHH
+282 DLWGESSDYEIHH

-351 EKYDGELLRY
+351 ENYDGELLRY

-366 FNNTIDDL
+366 FNNSIDDL

-403 IEKNDCNLSV
+403 IEKNGNNLSA
-413 NLDENFINK
+413 NLDVDFIEK
-422 NSARINEVIEHYE
+422 NLSMIDEVIEHYE

-441 SVKVIMKIAD
+441 SVKIIMKMAD

-472 VSTTAINCFRV
+472 VSSTAINCFRV
-483 ISILLSPVL
+483 ISILLNPVL
-492 PTITSRALAVFNEG
+492 PTITSKALEVFND
-506 SNNSFNNIGDYLVD
+506 SATNDFNNIKDYLVD

-542 EMENSNLINIK
+542 EMEDSNLINIK

-584 GNLGERTVFAGIK
+584 GDLGERTVFAGIK
-597 SAYSPENLNGRHVV
+597 SAYDPESLNGRHVV

-626 EGMVLASSDDEG
+626 EGMVLASSNDEG
-638 SIYLVSPDEGA
+638 SIYLISPDEGA

>member
-1 MKKYFVTSALPYA
+1 MKSRKILVTSALPYA
-14 NGDLHLGHLVEYIQ
+14 NGSIHIGHVLESVI

-33 RFNRLIGNEV
+33 RYQNLNGNECL
-43 VYICADDAHGT
+43 YFCADDAHGT
-54 PIMLKAESEKISPE
+54 PVMLKAKELGIEPE
-68 ELIEKTLDRHK
+68 ELIKRTREEH
-79 NDFDCFF
+79 
-86 IKFDNFYTTHSKE
+86 IKSYSRFNINFDNFYTTHSDENKKYAEDIYQKCKE
-99 NEQLATSIYMKLVNE
+99 G
-114 NLIEK
+114 NLIFK
-119 KTIHQFFDDE
+119 KEIEQFYDSE
-129 KLMFLPDRY
+129 EGLFLSDRF
-138 ITGSCPKC
+138 IKGTCPKC
-146 KSSDQYGDSCDK
+146 GAEDQYGDGCSV
-158 CGATYS
+158 CGTTYT
-164 PTDLLNP
+164 PDDLLNP
-171 KSVLSG
+171 VSSLSNSEL
-177 KTPIKKKTDHFF
+177 TKKKTEHVFF
-189 FKLSDKKCTKFL
+189 DLPQMKDFLENYLKDLTLQDPIKNKL
-201 NKWIYENNRL
+201 NEWIEDGL
-211 QEEARNKI
+211 KP
-219 KEWLSTDINNSSL
+219 
-232 IDWDISRDAPYFGFK
+232 WDISRDKPYFGFE
-247 IPDQTDKYFYVW
+247 IPGEKDKYFYVW

-267 ASTKNWAE
+267 ASAKNWAE
-275 NNNISMK
+275 NNNMDMK
-282 DLWDQSSDYEIHH
+282 DLWGESSDYEIHH

-329 LTIDG
+329 LTIGG

-351 EKYDGELLRY
+351 ENYDGELLRY

-366 FNNTIDDL
+366 FNNSIDDL

-403 IEKNDCNLSV
+403 IEKNGNNLSA
-413 NLDENFINK
+413 NLDVDFIEK
-422 NSARINEVIEHYE
+422 NLSMIDEVIEHYE

-441 SVKVIMKIAD
+441 SVKIIMKMAD

-472 VSTTAINCFRV
+472 VSSTAINCFRV
-483 ISILLSPVL
+483 ISILLNPVL
-492 PTITSRALAVFNEG
+492 PTITSKALEVFND
-506 SNNSFNNIGDYLVD
+506 SATNDFNNIKDYLVN

-542 EMENSNLINIK
+542 EMEDSNLINIK

-584 GNLGERTVFAGIK
+584 GDLGERTVFAGIK
-597 SAYSPENLNGRHVV
+597 SAYDPESLNGRHVV

-626 EGMVLASSDDEG
+626 EGMVLASSNDEG
-638 SIYLVSPDEGA
+638 SIYLISPDEGA

>member
-1 MKKYFVTSALPYA
+1 
-14 NGDLHLGHLVEYIQ
+14 
-28 TDIWV
+28 
-33 RFNRLIGNEV
+33 
-43 VYICADDAHGT
+43 
-54 PIMLKAESEKISPE
+54 MLKAKELGIDPE
-68 ELIEKTLDRHK
+68 ELIKRTREEH
-79 NDFDCFF
+79 
-86 IKFDNFYTTHSKE
+86 IKSYSRFNINFDNFYTTHSDENKKYAEDIYQKCKE
-99 NEQLATSIYMKLVNE
+99 G
-114 NLIEK
+114 NLIFK
-119 KTIHQFFDDE
+119 KEIEQFYDSE
-129 KLMFLPDRY
+129 EGLFLSDRF
-138 ITGSCPKC
+138 IKGTCPKC
-146 KSSDQYGDSCDK
+146 GAEDQYGDGCSV
-158 CGATYS
+158 CGTTYT
-164 PTDLLNP
+164 PDDLLNP
-171 KSVLSG
+171 VSSLSNSELT
-177 KTPIKKKTDHFF
+177 KKRTEHVFFDLPQMKDFLENYLKDLTLQDPIKN
-189 FKLSDKKCTKFL
+189 KL
-201 NKWIYENNRL
+201 NEWIEDGL
-211 QEEARNKI
+211 KP
-219 KEWLSTDINNSSL
+219 
-232 IDWDISRDAPYFGFK
+232 WDISRDKPYFGFE
-247 IPDQTDKYFYVW
+247 IPGEKDKYFYVW

-267 ASTKNWAE
+267 ASAKNWAE
-275 NNNISMK
+275 NNNMDMK
-282 DLWDQSSDYEIHH
+282 DLWGESSDYEIHH

-351 EKYDGELLRY
+351 ENYDGELLRY

-366 FNNTIDDL
+366 FNNSIDDL

-403 IEKNDCNLSV
+403 IEKNGNNLSA
-413 NLDENFINK
+413 NLDVDFIEK
-422 NSARINEVIEHYE
+422 NLSMIDEVIEHYE

-441 SVKVIMKIAD
+441 SVKIIMKMAD

-472 VSTTAINCFRV
+472 VSSTAINCFRV
-483 ISILLSPVL
+483 ISILLNPVL
-492 PTITSRALAVFNEG
+492 PTITSKALEVFND
-506 SNNSFNNIGDYLVD
+506 SATNDFNNIKDYLVD

-542 EMENSNLINIK
+542 EMEDSNLINIK

-584 GNLGERTVFAGIK
+584 GDLGERTVFAGIK
-597 SAYSPENLNGRHVV
+597 SAYDPESLNGRHVV

-626 EGMVLASSDDEG
+626 EGMVLASSNDEG
-638 SIYLVSPDEGA
+638 SIYLISPDEGA

>member
-1 MKKYFVTSALPYA
+1 MKSRKILVTSALPYA
-14 NGDLHLGHLVEYIQ
+14 NGSIHIGHVLESVI

-33 RFNRLIGNEV
+33 RYQNINGNECL
-43 VYICADDAHGT
+43 YFCADDTHGT
-54 PIMLKAESEKISPE
+54 PVMLKAKELGIDPE
-68 ELIEKTLDRHK
+68 ELIKRTREEH
-79 NDFDCFF
+79 
-86 IKFDNFYTTHSKE
+86 IKSYSRFNINFDNFYTTHSDENKKYAEDIYQKCKE
-99 NEQLATSIYMKLVNE
+99 G
-114 NLIEK
+114 NLIFK
-119 KTIHQFFDDE
+119 KEIEQFYDSE
-129 KLMFLPDRY
+129 EGLFLSDRF
-138 ITGSCPKC
+138 IKGTCPKC
-146 KSSDQYGDSCDK
+146 GAEDQYGDGCSV
-158 CGATYS
+158 CGTTYT
-164 PTDLLNP
+164 PDDLLNP
-171 KSVLSG
+171 VSSLSNSEL
-177 KTPIKKKTDHFF
+177 TKKKTEHVFF
-189 FKLSDKKCTKFL
+189 DLPQMKDFLENYLKDLTLQDPIKNKL
-201 NKWIYENNRL
+201 NEWIEDGL
-211 QEEARNKI
+211 KP
-219 KEWLSTDINNSSL
+219 
-232 IDWDISRDAPYFGFK
+232 WDISRDKPYFGFE
-247 IPDQTDKYFYVW
+247 IPGEKDKYFYVW

-267 ASTKNWAE
+267 ASAKNWAE
-275 NNNISMK
+275 NNNMDMK
-282 DLWDQSSDYEIHH
+282 DLWGESSDYEIHH

-329 LTIDG
+329 LTIGG

-351 EKYDGELLRY
+351 ENYDGELLRY

-366 FNNTIDDL
+366 FNNSIDDL

-403 IEKNDCNLSV
+403 IEKNSNNLST
-413 NLDENFINK
+413 NLDEDFIEK
-422 NSARINEVIEHYE
+422 NLAKIEEVIEYYE
-435 NLNLSK
+435 NLNFSK
-441 SVKVIMKIAD
+441 SVKIIMKMAD

-472 VSTTAINCFRV
+472 VSSTAINCFRV
-483 ISILLSPVL
+483 ISILLNPVL
-492 PTITSRALAVFNEG
+492 PTITSKALEVFND
-506 SNNSFNNIGDYLVD
+506 SATNDFNNIKDYLVN

-542 EMENSNLINIK
+542 EMEDSNLINIK

-584 GNLGERTVFAGIK
+584 GDLGERTVFAGIK
-597 SAYSPENLNGRHVV
+597 SAYDPESLNGRHVV

-626 EGMVLASSDDEG
+626 EGMVLASSNDEG
-638 SIYLVSPDEGA
+638 SIYLISPDEGA

>member
-1 MKKYFVTSALPYA
+1 MKSRKILVTSALPYA
-14 NGDLHLGHLVEYIQ
+14 NGSIHIGHVLESVI

-33 RFNRLIGNEV
+33 RYQNINGNECL
-43 VYICADDAHGT
+43 YFCADDTHGT
-54 PIMLKAESEKISPE
+54 PVMLKAKELGIDPE
-68 ELIEKTLDRHK
+68 ELIKRTREEH
-79 NDFDCFF
+79 
-86 IKFDNFYTTHSKE
+86 IKSYSRFNINFDNFYTTHSDENKKYAEDIYQKCKE
-99 NEQLATSIYMKLVNE
+99 G
-114 NLIEK
+114 NLIFK
-119 KTIHQFFDDE
+119 KEIEQFYDSE
-129 KLMFLPDRY
+129 EGLFLSDRF
-138 ITGSCPKC
+138 IKGTCPKC
-146 KSSDQYGDSCDK
+146 GAEDQYGDGCSV
-158 CGATYS
+158 CGTTYT
-164 PTDLLNP
+164 PDDLLNP
-171 KSVLSG
+171 VSSLSNSELT
-177 KTPIKKKTDHFF
+177 KKRTEHVFFDLPQMKDFLENYLKDLTLQDPIKN
-189 FKLSDKKCTKFL
+189 KL
-201 NKWIYENNRL
+201 NEWIEDGL
-211 QEEARNKI
+211 KP
-219 KEWLSTDINNSSL
+219 
-232 IDWDISRDAPYFGFK
+232 WDISRDKPYFGFE
-247 IPDQTDKYFYVW
+247 IPGEKDKYFYVW

-267 ASTKNWAE
+267 ASAKNWAE
-275 NNNISMK
+275 NNNMDMK
-282 DLWDQSSDYEIHH
+282 DLWGESSDYEIHH

-351 EKYDGELLRY
+351 ENYDGELLRY

-366 FNNTIDDL
+366 FNNSIDDL

-403 IEKNDCNLSV
+403 IEKNGNNLSA
-413 NLDENFINK
+413 NLDEDFIEK
-422 NSARINEVIEHYE
+422 NLSMIDEVIEHYE

-441 SVKVIMKIAD
+441 SVKIIMKMAD

-472 VSTTAINCFRV
+472 VSSTAINCFRV
-483 ISILLSPVL
+483 ISILLNPVL
-492 PTITSRALAVFNEG
+492 PTITSKALEIFNE
-506 SNNSFNNIGDYLVD
+506 SSKDDFNNIQDYLVD

-542 EMENSNLINIK
+542 EMEDSNLINIK

-584 GNLGERTVFAGIK
+584 GDLGERTVFAGIK
-597 SAYSPENLNGRHVV
+597 SAYDPESLNGRHVV

-626 EGMVLASSDDEG
+626 EGMVLASSNDEG
-638 SIYLVSPDEGA
+638 SIYLISPDEGA

>member
-1 MKKYFVTSALPYA
+1 MKSRKILVTSALPYA
-14 NGDLHLGHLVEYIQ
+14 NGSIHIGHVLESVI

-33 RFNRLIGNEV
+33 RYQNINGNECL
-43 VYICADDAHGT
+43 YFCADDTHGT
-54 PIMLKAESEKISPE
+54 PVMLKAKELGIDPE
-68 ELIEKTLDRHK
+68 ELIKRTREEH
-79 NDFDCFF
+79 
-86 IKFDNFYTTHSKE
+86 IKSYSRFNINFDNFYTTHSDENKKYAEDIYQKCKE
-99 NEQLATSIYMKLVNE
+99 G
-114 NLIEK
+114 NLIFK
-119 KTIHQFFDDE
+119 KEIEQFYDSE
-129 KLMFLPDRY
+129 EGLFLSDRF
-138 ITGSCPKC
+138 IKGTCQKC
-146 KSSDQYGDSCDK
+146 GAEGQYGDGCSV
-158 CGATYS
+158 CGTTYT
-164 PTDLLNP
+164 PDDLLNP
-171 KSVLSG
+171 VSSLSNSELT
-177 KTPIKKKTDHFF
+177 KKRTEHVFFDLPQMKDFLENYLKDLTLQDPIKN
-189 FKLSDKKCTKFL
+189 KL
-201 NKWIYENNRL
+201 NEWIEDGL
-211 QEEARNKI
+211 KP
-219 KEWLSTDINNSSL
+219 
-232 IDWDISRDAPYFGFK
+232 WDISRDKPYFGFE
-247 IPDQTDKYFYVW
+247 IPGEKDKYFYVW

-267 ASTKNWAE
+267 ASAKNWAE
-275 NNNISMK
+275 NNNMDMK
-282 DLWDQSSDYEIHH
+282 DLWGESSDYEIHH

-351 EKYDGELLRY
+351 ENYDGELLRY

-366 FNNTIDDL
+366 FNNSIDDL

-403 IEKNDCNLSV
+403 IEKTGNNLSA
-413 NLDENFINK
+413 NLDVDFIEK
-422 NSARINEVIEHYE
+422 NLSMIDEVIEHYE

-441 SVKVIMKIAD
+441 SVKIIMKMAD

-472 VSTTAINCFRV
+472 VSSTAINCFRV
-483 ISILLSPVL
+483 ISILLNPVL
-492 PTITSRALAVFNEG
+492 PTITSKALEVFND
-506 SNNSFNNIGDYLVD
+506 SATNDFNNIKDYLVD

-542 EMENSNLINIK
+542 EMEDSNLINIK

-584 GNLGERTVFAGIK
+584 GDLGERTVFAGIK
-597 SAYSPENLNGRHVV
+597 SAYDPKSLNGRHVV

-626 EGMVLASSDDEG
+626 EGMVLASSNDEG
-638 SIYLVSPDEGA
+638 SIYLISPDEGA

>member
-1 MKKYFVTSALPYA
+1 MKSRKILVTSALPYA
-14 NGDLHLGHLVEYIQ
+14 NGSIHIGHVLESVI

-33 RFNRLIGNEV
+33 RYQNINGNECL
-43 VYICADDAHGT
+43 YFCADDTHGT
-54 PIMLKAESEKISPE
+54 PVMLKAKELQMEPE
-68 ELIEKTLDRHK
+68 ELIKQIREEH
-79 NDFDCFF
+79 
-86 IKFDNFYTTHSKE
+86 IKSYSKFNINFDNFYTTHS
-99 NEQLATSIYMKLVNE
+99 NE
-114 NLIEK
+114 NREYAENIYNKCKGANLIFK
-119 KTIHQFFDDE
+119 KEIEQFYDSE
-129 KLMFLPDRY
+129 EGLFLSDRF
-138 ITGSCPKC
+138 IKGQCPKC
-146 KSSDQYGDSCDK
+146 GAKDQYGDGCSV
-158 CGATYS
+158 CGTTYS
-164 PTDLLNP
+164 PDDLINP
-171 KSVLSG
+171 VSSLSNS
-177 KTPIKKKTDHFF
+177 KLTKKKTEHVFF
-189 FKLSDKKCTKFL
+189 DLPQMKDFLENYLKDITLQDPIKNKL
-201 NKWIYENNRL
+201 NEWIEDGL
-211 QEEARNKI
+211 KP
-219 KEWLSTDINNSSL
+219 
-232 IDWDISRDAPYFGFK
+232 WDISRDKPYFGFE
-247 IPDQTDKYFYVW
+247 IPEEKDKYFYVW

-267 ASTKNWAE
+267 ASAKNWAE
-275 NNNISMK
+275 NNKISMK

-403 IEKNDCNLSV
+403 VEKNDCNLSV

-441 SVKVIMKIAD
+441 SVKVIMKMAD

-553 DFAKVELR
+553 DFAKIELR
-561 VAKIVKAEGI
+561 VAKIIKAEGI

-584 GNLGERTVFAGIK
+584 GDLGERTVFAGIK

>member
-1 MKKYFVTSALPYA
+1 MKSRKILVTSALPYA
-14 NGDLHLGHLVEYIQ
+14 NGSIHIGHVLESVI

-33 RFNRLIGNEV
+33 RYQNLNGNECL
-43 VYICADDAHGT
+43 YFCADDTHGT
-54 PIMLKAESEKISPE
+54 PVMLKAKELGIESE
-68 ELIEKTLDRHK
+68 ELIKRTREEHINSYSKF
-79 NDFDCFF
+79 N
-86 IKFDNFYTTHSKE
+86 INFDNFYTTHSDENKKYAEDIYQKCKE
-99 NEQLATSIYMKLVNE
+99 G
-114 NLIEK
+114 NLIFK
-119 KTIHQFFDDE
+119 KEIEQFYDSE
-129 KLMFLPDRY
+129 EGLFLSDRF
-138 ITGSCPKC
+138 IKGTCPKC
-146 KSSDQYGDSCDK
+146 AAEDQYGDGCSV
-158 CGATYS
+158 CGTTYS
-164 PTDLLNP
+164 PDDLVNP
-171 KSVLSG
+171 VSSLSNSEL
-177 KTPIKKKTDHFF
+177 TKKKTEHVFF
-189 FKLSDKKCTKFL
+189 DLPQMKEFLENYLKDLTLQDPIKNKL
-201 NKWIYENNRL
+201 NEWIEDGL
-211 QEEARNKI
+211 KP
-219 KEWLSTDINNSSL
+219 
-232 IDWDISRDAPYFGFK
+232 WDISRDKPYFGFE
-247 IPDQTDKYFYVW
+247 IPGEKDKYFYVW

-267 ASTKNWAE
+267 ASAKNWAE
-275 NNNISMK
+275 NNNMDMK
-282 DLWDQSSDYEIHH
+282 DLWGESSDYEIHH

-351 EKYDGELLRY
+351 ENYDGELLRY

-366 FNNTIDDL
+366 FNNSIDDL

-403 IEKNDCNLSV
+403 IEKNGNNLSAS
-413 NLDENFINK
+413 LDEHFIKK
-422 NSARINEVIEHYE
+422 NLAKIDEVIEHYE

-441 SVKVIMKIAD
+441 SVKIIMKMAD

-472 VSTTAINCFRV
+472 VSSTAINCFRV
-483 ISILLSPVL
+483 ISILLNPVL
-492 PTITSRALAVFNEG
+492 PTITSKALEIFNE
-506 SNNSFNNIGDYLVD
+506 SSKDDFNNIKDYLVD

-542 EMENSNLINIK
+542 EMEDSNLINIK

-584 GNLGERTVFAGIK
+584 GDLGERTVFAGIK
-597 SAYSPENLNGRHVV
+597 SAYDPENLNGRHVV

-626 EGMVLASSDDEG
+626 EGMVLASSNDEG
-638 SIYLVSPDEGA
+638 SIYLISPDEGA

>member
-1 MKKYFVTSALPYA
+1 MKSRKILVTSALPYA
-14 NGDLHLGHLVEYIQ
+14 NGSIHIGHVLESVI

-33 RFNRLIGNEV
+33 RYQNLNGNECL
-43 VYICADDAHGT
+43 YFCADDTHGT
-54 PIMLKAESEKISPE
+54 PVMLKAKELGIESE
-68 ELIEKTLDRHK
+68 ELIKRTREEH
-79 NDFDCFF
+79 
-86 IKFDNFYTTHSKE
+86 IKSYSKFNINFDNFYTTHSDENKKYAEDIYQKCKE
-99 NEQLATSIYMKLVNE
+99 G
-114 NLIEK
+114 NLIFK
-119 KTIHQFFDDE
+119 KEIEQFYDSE
-129 KLMFLPDRY
+129 EGLFLSDRF
-138 ITGSCPKC
+138 IKGTCPKC
-146 KSSDQYGDSCDK
+146 AAEDQYGDGCSV
-158 CGATYS
+158 CGTTYS
-164 PTDLLNP
+164 PDDLVNP
-171 KSVLSG
+171 VSSLSNSEL
-177 KTPIKKKTDHFF
+177 TKKKTEHVFF
-189 FKLSDKKCTKFL
+189 DLPQMKEFLENYLKDLTLQDPIKNKL
-201 NKWIYENNRL
+201 NEWIEDGL
-211 QEEARNKI
+211 KP
-219 KEWLSTDINNSSL
+219 
-232 IDWDISRDAPYFGFK
+232 WDISRDKPYFGFE
-247 IPDQTDKYFYVW
+247 IPGEKDKYFYVW

-267 ASTKNWAE
+267 ASAKNWAE
-275 NNNISMK
+275 NNNIDMK
-282 DLWDQSSDYEIHH
+282 DLWDENSDYEIHH

-351 EKYDGELLRY
+351 ENYDGELLRY

-366 FNNTIDDL
+366 FNNSIDDL

-403 IEKNDCNLSV
+403 IEKNGNSLSA
-413 NLDENFINK
+413 NLDEHFIKK
-422 NSARINEVIEHYE
+422 NLAKIDEVIEHYE

-441 SVKVIMKIAD
+441 SVKIIMKMAD

-459 NEPWKSSE
+459 NEPWKSTE

-472 VSTTAINCFRV
+472 VSSTAINCFRV
-483 ISILLSPVL
+483 ISILLNPVL
-492 PTITSRALAVFNEG
+492 PTITSKALEIFNE
-506 SNNSFNNIGDYLVD
+506 SSKDDFNNIKDYLVD

-542 EMENSNLINIK
+542 EMEDSNLINIK

-584 GNLGERTVFAGIK
+584 GDLGERTVFAGIK
-597 SAYSPENLNGRHVV
+597 SAYDPENLNGRHVV

-638 SIYLVSPDEGA
+638 SIYLISPDEGA